1 MQHTHLFMPLA
12 LISAMAAVQQVYAA
26 DEFIVRDIKID
37 GLVRLT
43 PTNVYGMLPVN
54 AGDRVNDTTI
64 ANAIRALYAT
74 GLFDD
79 IKASQ
84 EADVLIFTVV
94 ERPLI
99 SKVEFK
105 GNKLIPK
112 EALEEGLKKMGIA
125 EGEVLKKSALQTIE
139 TELEQQYM
147 QQGRYDADV
156 KVITTAK
163 PNNRVDLTV
172 DFVEGKAAKVVDI
185 NIIGNTVFQESEIKQ
200 AFAVKESG
208 WSSIVTRN
216 DRYAREKMAA
226 SLEALRALY
235 LNKGYINF
243 NITNS
248 NLNLSEDKKNIFV
261 EVAVEEGEQFKFG
274 ETKFLGDA
282 LYKPEELKALKIYKD
297 GETYSQEKV
306 NAVKQLLLRK
316 YGNAGYYYAEV
327 NMVPEIN
334 KETKLV
340 DLNYYINPGQ
350 QVTVR
355 RINFM
360 GNTKTADEV
369 LRREMRQMEGA
380 LASNEKIDLS
390 KVRLERTGFF
400 KTVDIKPARIPNVSD
415 QVDLN
420 INVEEQHSGTSTLAV
435 GFSQSG
441 GVTFQ
446 AGLSQTN
453 FLGTGNSVAIDLS
466 RSETQDYY
474 NLSVTDP
481 YFTIDGVRRGYN
493 MYYRKTKLDDNYN
506 VNNYVT
512 DSLGGGITFGYPI
525 DENQS
530 ISAGL
535 NIDQTDVTT
544 GPYVSTYVRDYLLA
558 NGGKA
563 KGQGKYCSTDKL
575 MSQREIE
582 KARDGVNYVEPNPI
596 PAGYDDALCVN
607 TANANA
613 DVGFTPFDNQF
624 GGDFLTYNLN
634 LGWSF
639 NTLNRPV
646 FPTNGMS
653 HRVNAEIALPGSD
666 VEYQKLTYD
675 AQAFLPLPYD
685 FVLRGY
691 GKLGYGNDL
700 PFYKNFYAGG
710 FGSVRG
716 YDNSTLGPKYPAVT
730 NNESRNIDY
739 NPEEVGGNAL
749 IQFGAEL
756 ALPLP
761 FKGDWTRQVRP
772 VLFAEGAQVFD
783 TQCSIPS
790 GKLYLAG
797 TPTDPGVDA
806 KKYCEDNFGFDAEN
820 MRYSVGVGFTWI
832 TMIGPLSLSYAYPLN
847 DKPGDQTKNIQ
858 FEIGR
863 TF

>member
-1 MQHTHLFMPLA
+1 MGMRHTHLLMPLA
-12 LISAMAAVQQVYAA
+12 LVSAMAVVQQAYAA
-26 DEFIVRDIKID
+26 DEFLARDIRID

-43 PTNVYGMLPVN
+43 PASIYSMLPIN
-54 AGDRVNDTTI
+54 SGDRVSDPVI
-64 ANAIRALYAT
+64 AEAIRTLYAS

-79 IKASQ
+79 IKAYK
-84 EADVLIFTVV
+84 EKDILVFKVV
-94 ERPLI
+94 ERPVI
-99 SKVEFK
+99 SKLEFK

-112 EALEEGLKKMGIA
+112 EALEQGLKKMGIA
-125 EGEVLKKSALQTIE
+125 EGEVFKKSALQTIE
-139 TELEQQYM
+139 TELEQQYI

-156 KVITTAK
+156 TVETVAR
-163 PNNRVDLTV
+163 PNNRVELKLN
-172 DFVEGKAAKVVDI
+172 FNEGTAAKVFDI
-185 NIIGNTVFQESEIKQ
+185 NIIGNTVFSDSDIKQ
-200 AFAVKESG
+200 VFAVKESG
-208 WSSIVTRN
+208 WASVVTRN

-243 NITNS
+243 NIINS
-248 NLNLSEDKKNIFV
+248 QLNISEDKKHIFI
-261 EVAVEEGEQFKFG
+261 EVSVDEGSQFKFG

-282 LYKPEELKALKIYKD
+282 LYKPEELQMLKLYKD

-327 NMVPEIN
+327 NIVPEIN
-334 KETKLV
+334 NQTGIV
-340 DLNYYINPGQ
+340 NLNYYINPGQ

-355 RINFM
+355 RINFT
-360 GNTKTADEV
+360 GNSKTADEV

-400 KTVDIKPARIPNVSD
+400 KTVDVKPVRVPNSPD

-420 INVEEQHSGTSTLAV
+420 VNVEEQHSGTTTLAV
-435 GFSQSG
+435 GYSQNG

-453 FLGTGNSVAIDLS
+453 FMGTGNRVAIDLS

-481 YFTIDGVRRGYN
+481 YFTIDGVSRGYN
-493 MYYRKTKLDDNYN
+493 VYYRKTKLNKDYN

-512 DSLGGGITFGYPI
+512 DSVGGSLSFGYPI

-530 ISAGL
+530 LSASIG
-535 NIDQTDVTT
+535 IDQTKVRT
-544 GPYVSTYVRDYLLA
+544 GPSVSTYIRDYLLA

-563 KGQGKYCSTDKL
+563 TGSSTYCPKDQWAKDADGKYTGECNPGG
-575 MSQREIE
+575 EITYDN
-582 KARDGVNYVEPNPI
+582 AFDGE
-596 PAGYDDALCVN
+596 
-607 TANANA
+607 
-613 DVGFTPFDNQF
+613 
-624 GGDFLTYNLN
+624 FLTYTLN
-634 LGWSF
+634 LGWSY
-639 NTLNRPV
+639 NTLNRPI
-646 FPTNGMS
+646 FPTSGMS
-653 HRVNAEIALPGSD
+653 HRVGLEVGIPGSD
-666 VEYQKLTYD
+666 VDYQKLTYD
-675 AQAFLPLPYD
+675 AQAFMPLWGG

-710 FGSVRG
+710 YGSVRG
-716 YDNSTLGPKYPAVT
+716 YDNSSLGPKYPSVIFQ
-730 NNESRNIDY
+730 EMGKDDLSK
-739 NPEEVGGNAL
+739 EEVGGNAL
-749 IQFGAEL
+749 VQFGTEL

-761 FKGDWTRQVRP
+761 FKGDWARQVRP

-783 TQCSIPS
+783 TKCDVPS
-790 GKLYLAG
+790 GNILVNSSN
-797 TPTDPGVDA
+797 VDI
-806 KKYCEDNFGFDAEN
+806 KQYCKDNYNFNFDN

-832 TMIGPLSLSYAYPLN
+832 TMIGPLSLSYAFPLN
-847 DKPGDQTKNIQ
+847 DKKGDDTKSIQ

>member
-1 MQHTHLFMPLA
+1 
-12 LISAMAAVQQVYAA
+12 MAVAQQVYAA
-26 DEFIVRDIKID
+26 DEFIVQDIKFD

-43 PTNVYGMLPVN
+43 PDNVYGLVPIN
-54 AGDRVNDTTI
+54 SGDRVNDPI
-64 ANAIRALYAT
+64 ISNAIRSLYAS

-79 IKASQ
+79 IKAVQ
-84 EADVLIFTVV
+84 QGNTLVFQVV
-94 ERPLI
+94 ERPVI
-99 SKVEFK
+99 SKIELK

-112 EALEEGLKKMGIA
+112 EALEDGLKKMGLA

-147 QQGRYDADV
+147 QQGRYDADITV
-156 KVITTAK
+156 KTTPR
-163 PNNRVDLTV
+163 PNNRVELLI
-172 DFVEGKAAKVVDI
+172 DFVEGKAAKVFDI
-185 NIIGNTVFQESEIKQ
+185 NIIGNTVFKESDIKQ

-208 WSSIVTRN
+208 WSSVISRN

-226 SLEALRALY
+226 SLEALRAMY
-235 LNKGYINF
+235 LNRGYINF

-248 NLNLSEDKKNIFV
+248 SLNLSEDKKNVFI
-261 EVAVEEGEQFKFG
+261 EVSVDEGEQFKFG
-274 ETKFLGDA
+274 QTKYLGDA
-282 LYKPEELKALKIYKD
+282 LYKTEELQALQIFKE
-297 GETYSQEKV
+297 GEIYSQEKV

-327 NMVPEIN
+327 NVVPQIN
-334 KETKLV
+334 NDTKMV

-355 RINFM
+355 RINFT
-360 GNTKTADEV
+360 GNNKTADEV

-400 KTVDIKPARIPNVSD
+400 KTVDIKPARIPGSPD

-420 INVEEQHSGTSTLAV
+420 VAVEEQHSGTSTLAV

-453 FLGTGNSVAIDLS
+453 FLGTGNSVSIDLS

-474 NLSVTDP
+474 NLSVMDP

-493 MYYRKTKLDDNYN
+493 LYYRKTKLDDDYN

-512 DSLGGGITFGYPI
+512 DSFGGGINFGYPI

-530 ISAGL
+530 VSMGL
-535 NIDQTDVTT
+535 NIDQTEVTT
-544 GPYVSTYVRDYLLA
+544 GPYVSTYVRDYLLSK
-558 NGGKA
+558 GGKA
-563 KGQGKYCSTDKL
+563 TNRRTDVCTAYL
-575 MSQREIE
+575 YSQADLDVLDKKPR
-582 KARDGVNYVEPNPI
+582 PTNP
-596 PAGYDDALCVN
+596 PEGYDIKDKCLDADRQ
-607 TANANA
+607 TANLV
-613 DVGFTPFDNQF
+613 DFDDQF
-624 GGDFLTYNLN
+624 KGDFLTYNLN
-634 LGWSF
+634 LGWSY
-639 NTLNRPV
+639 NTLNRPM
-646 FPTNGMS
+646 FPTSGMS
-653 HRVNAEIALPGSD
+653 HRINGEVALPGSD

-675 AQAFLPLPYD
+675 AQAFFPLGKD
-685 FVLRGY
+685 FILRGY

-700 PFYKNFYAGG
+700 PFYKNFFAGG

-716 YDNSTLGPKYPAVT
+716 YENSTLGPRYPGVT
-730 NNESRNIDY
+730 FNETNQRDWD
-739 NPEEVGGNAL
+739 PEEVGGNAL
-749 IQFGAEL
+749 VQFGTEL
-756 ALPLP
+756 VLPIP
-761 FKGDWTRQVRP
+761 FKGDWARQVRP

-783 TQCSIPS
+783 TQCDVPRGEIYINSQV
-790 GKLYLAG
+790 GR
-797 TPTDPGVDA
+797 VDA
-806 KKYCEDNFGFDAEN
+806 KQYCKDNFGFDVDN
-820 MRYSVGVGFTWI
+820 MRYSVGAGFTWI

-847 DKPGDQTKNIQ
+847 KKDGDETKNIQ

>member
-1 MQHTHLFMPLA
+1 MGMRHTHLLMPLA
-12 LISAMAAVQQVYAA
+12 LVSAMAVVQQAYAA
-26 DEFIVRDIKID
+26 DEFLARDIRID

-43 PTNVYGMLPVN
+43 PASIYSMLPIN
-54 AGDRVNDTTI
+54 SGDRVSDPVI
-64 ANAIRALYAT
+64 AEAIRTLYAS

-79 IKASQ
+79 IKAYK
-84 EADVLIFTVV
+84 EKDVLVFKVV
-94 ERPLI
+94 ERPVI
-99 SKVEFK
+99 SKLEFK
-105 GNKLIPK
+105 GNKIIPK
-112 EALEEGLKKMGIA
+112 EALEQGLKKMGIA
-125 EGEVLKKSALQTIE
+125 EGEVFKKSALQTIE
-139 TELEQQYM
+139 TELEQQYT

-156 KVITTAK
+156 TVETVAR
-163 PNNRVDLTV
+163 PNNRVELKLN
-172 DFVEGKAAKVVDI
+172 FNEGTAAKVFDI
-185 NIIGNTVFQESEIKQ
+185 NIIGNTVFSDSDIKQ
-200 AFAVKESG
+200 VFAVKESG
-208 WSSIVTRN
+208 WASVVTRN

-243 NITNS
+243 NIINS
-248 NLNLSEDKKNIFV
+248 QLNISEDKKHIFI
-261 EVAVEEGEQFKFG
+261 EVSVDEGSQFKFG

-282 LYKPEELKALKIYKD
+282 LYKPEELQMLKLYKD

-327 NMVPEIN
+327 NIVPEIN
-334 KETKLV
+334 NQTGIV
-340 DLNYYINPGQ
+340 NLNYYINPGQ

-355 RINFM
+355 RINFT
-360 GNTKTADEV
+360 GNSKTADEV

-400 KTVDIKPARIPNVSD
+400 KTVDVKPVRVPNSPD

-420 INVEEQHSGTSTLAV
+420 VNVEEQHSGTTTLAV
-435 GFSQSG
+435 GYSQNG

-453 FLGTGNSVAIDLS
+453 FMGTGNRVAIDLS

-481 YFTIDGVRRGYN
+481 YFTIDGVSRGYN
-493 MYYRKTKLDDNYN
+493 VYYRKTKLNKDYN

-512 DSLGGGITFGYPI
+512 DSVGGSLSFGYPI

-530 ISAGL
+530 LSASIG
-535 NIDQTDVTT
+535 IDQTKVRT
-544 GPYVSTYVRDYLLA
+544 GPSVSTYIRDYLLA

-563 KGQGKYCSTDKL
+563 TGSSTYCPEDQWAKDADGKYTGECNPGG
-575 MSQREIE
+575 EITYDN
-582 KARDGVNYVEPNPI
+582 AFDGE
-596 PAGYDDALCVN
+596 
-607 TANANA
+607 
-613 DVGFTPFDNQF
+613 
-624 GGDFLTYNLN
+624 FLTYTLN
-634 LGWSF
+634 LGWSY
-639 NTLNRPV
+639 NTLNRPI
-646 FPTNGMS
+646 FPTSGMS
-653 HRVNAEIALPGSD
+653 HRVGLEVGIPGSD
-666 VEYQKLTYD
+666 VDYQKLTYD
-675 AQAFLPLPYD
+675 AQAFMPLWGG

-710 FGSVRG
+710 YGSVRG
-716 YDNSTLGPKYPAVT
+716 YDNSSLGPKYPSVIFQ
-730 NNESRNIDY
+730 EMGKDDLSK
-739 NPEEVGGNAL
+739 EEVGGNAL
-749 IQFGAEL
+749 VQFGTEL

-761 FKGDWTRQVRP
+761 FKGDWARQVRP

-783 TQCSIPS
+783 TKCDVPS
-790 GKLYLAG
+790 GNILVNSSN
-797 TPTDPGVDA
+797 VDI
-806 KKYCEDNFGFDAEN
+806 KQYCKDNYNFNFDN

-832 TMIGPLSLSYAYPLN
+832 TMIGPLSLSYAFPLN
-847 DKPGDQTKNIQ
+847 DKKGDDTKSIQ

>member
-1 MQHTHLFMPLA
+1 
-12 LISAMAAVQQVYAA
+12 MATVQQVYAA
-26 DEFIVRDIKID
+26 EDYIVRDIKVD

-43 PTNVYGMLPVN
+43 PANIYGMIPLN
-54 AGDRVNDTTI
+54 SGDRVSDAAL
-64 ANAIRALYAT
+64 ANAIRSLYAT

-79 IKASQ
+79 IKTEKQ
-84 EADVLIFTVV
+84 GDTLVFKVV

-112 EALEEGLKKMGIA
+112 EALEEGLKKMGIT
-125 EGEVLKKSALQTIE
+125 EGEVLKKSALQTVE
-139 TELEQQYM
+139 SELEQQYM

-156 KVITTAK
+156 KVVTTAK
-163 PNNRVDLTV
+163 PNNRVDLTIE
-172 DFVEGKAAKVVDI
+172 FVEGKAAKVVDI
-185 NIIGNTVFQESEIKQ
+185 NIIGNTVFKESEIEQ

-208 WSSIVTRN
+208 WTSIISRN

-226 SLEALRALY
+226 SLESLRALY

-243 NITNS
+243 NINHS
-248 NLNLSEDKKNIFV
+248 SLNLSEDKKNIFV
-261 EVAVEEGEQFKFG
+261 EVSVDEGEQFKFG

-282 LYKPEELKALKIYKD
+282 LYTPAELKALQIYKD
-297 GETYSQEKV
+297 GDIYSQEKV

-327 NMVPEIN
+327 NVVPQID
-334 KETKLV
+334 KETHLV
-340 DLNYYINPGQ
+340 DLNYYVNPGQ

-355 RINFM
+355 RINFT

-400 KTVDIKPARIPNVSD
+400 KTVDIKPARVPNTAD

-441 GVTFQ
+441 GITFQ

-453 FLGTGNSVAIDLS
+453 FMGTGNSVAIDLS

-493 MYYRKTKLDDNYN
+493 MYYRKTKLDEDYN

-512 DSLGGGITFGYPI
+512 DSFGGGINFGYPI

-535 NIDQTDVTT
+535 NIDQTEVTT

-558 NGGKA
+558 HGGKA
-563 KGQGKYCSTDKL
+563 TGKAEDVCIGT
-575 MSQREIE
+575 IE
-582 KARDGVNYVEPNPI
+582 NLYED
-596 PAGYDDALCVN
+596 
-607 TANANA
+607 TANPTKITGTKCNGQTV
-613 DVGFTPFDNQF
+613 DYDNEF
-624 GGDFLTYNLN
+624 NGDFLTYNLN
-634 LGWSF
+634 LGWSY

-646 FPTNGMS
+646 FPTSGMS
-653 HRVNAEIALPGSD
+653 HRINGEIALPGSD

-675 AQAFLPLPYD
+675 AQAYFPLAKD

-716 YDNSTLGPKYPAVT
+716 YDNSTLGPKYPGVT
-730 NNESRNIDY
+730 YSESRSKDNDY
-739 NPEEVGGNAL
+739 EEVGGNAL
-749 IQFGAEL
+749 IQFGTEL

-772 VLFAEGAQVFD
+772 VIFAEGAQVFD
-783 TQCSIPS
+783 TQCDVPS
-790 GKLYLAG
+790 GQLYMTG
-797 TPTDPGVDA
+797 SKTDAGVDA
-806 KKYCEDNFGFDAEN
+806 KQYCKDNFGFELDN

-847 DKPGDQTKNIQ
+847 DKEGDETKNIQ

>member
-12 LISAMAAVQQVYAA
+12 LISAMATVQQVYAA
-26 DEFIVRDIKID
+26 EDYIVRDIKVD

-43 PTNVYGMLPVN
+43 PANVYGMIPLN
-54 AGDRVNDTTI
+54 SGDRVSDAAL
-64 ANAIRALYAT
+64 ANAIRSLYAT

-79 IKASQ
+79 IKTEKQ
-84 EADVLIFTVV
+84 GDTLVFKVV

-112 EALEEGLKKMGIA
+112 EALEEGLKKMGIT
-125 EGEVLKKSALQTIE
+125 EGEVLKKSALQTVE
-139 TELEQQYM
+139 SELEQQYM

-156 KVITTAK
+156 KVVTTAK
-163 PNNRVDLTV
+163 PNNRVDLTIE
-172 DFVEGKAAKVVDI
+172 FVEGKAAKVVDI
-185 NIIGNTVFQESEIKQ
+185 NIIGNTVFKESEIEQ

-208 WSSIVTRN
+208 WTSIISRN

-226 SLEALRALY
+226 SLESLRALY

-243 NITNS
+243 NINHS
-248 NLNLSEDKKNIFV
+248 SLNLSEDKKNIFV
-261 EVAVEEGEQFKFG
+261 EVSVDEGEQFKFG

-282 LYKPEELKALKIYKD
+282 LYTPAELKALQIYKD
-297 GETYSQEKV
+297 GDIYSQEKV

-327 NMVPEIN
+327 NVVPQID
-334 KETKLV
+334 KETHLV
-340 DLNYYINPGQ
+340 DLNYYVNPGQ

-355 RINFM
+355 RINFT

-400 KTVDIKPARIPNVSD
+400 KTVDIKPARVPNTAD

-441 GVTFQ
+441 GITFQ

-453 FLGTGNSVAIDLS
+453 FMGTGNSVAIDLS

-493 MYYRKTKLDDNYN
+493 MYYRKTKLDEDYN

-512 DSLGGGITFGYPI
+512 DSFGGGINFGYPI

-535 NIDQTDVTT
+535 NIDQTEVTT

-558 NGGKA
+558 HGGKA
-563 KGQGKYCSTDKL
+563 TGKAEDVCIGTIENLYEDPADPTKITGTKCNGQTVD
-575 MSQREIE
+575 
-582 KARDGVNYVEPNPI
+582 
-596 PAGYDDALCVN
+596 YDN
-607 TANANA
+607 EFN
-613 DVGFTPFDNQF
+613 
-624 GGDFLTYNLN
+624 GDFLTYNLN
-634 LGWSF
+634 LGWSY

-646 FPTNGMS
+646 FPTSGMS
-653 HRVNAEIALPGSD
+653 HRVNGEIALPGSD

-675 AQAFLPLPYD
+675 AQAYFPLGKD

-716 YDNSTLGPKYPAVT
+716 YDNSTLGPKYPGVT
-730 NNESRNIDY
+730 YSESDDVDY
-739 NPEEVGGNAL
+739 DPEEVGGNAL
-749 IQFGAEL
+749 IQFGTEL

-783 TQCSIPS
+783 TQCNVSSSTIYVN
-790 GKLYLAG
+790 GA
-797 TPTDPGVDA
+797 DVDS
-806 KKYCEDNFGFDAEN
+806 KQYCKDNFGFDVDN

-847 DKPGDQTKNIQ
+847 DKEGDETKNIQ

>member
-1 MQHTHLFMPLA
+1 MGMRHTHLLMPLA
-12 LISAMAAVQQVYAA
+12 LVSAMAAVQQVYAA
-26 DEFIVRDIKID
+26 DEFLARDIRID

-43 PTNVYGMLPVN
+43 PASIYSMLPIN
-54 AGDRVNDTTI
+54 SGDRVSDPMI
-64 ANAIRALYAT
+64 AEAIRTLYAS

-79 IKASQ
+79 IKAFK
-84 EADVLIFTVV
+84 ENDVLVFKVV
-94 ERPLI
+94 ERPII
-99 SKVEFK
+99 SKLEFK

-112 EALEEGLKKMGIA
+112 EALEQGLKKMGIA
-125 EGEVLKKSALQTIE
+125 EGEVFKKSALQIIE
-139 TELEQQYM
+139 TELEQQYT

-156 KVITTAK
+156 TVETIAR
-163 PNNRVDLTV
+163 PNNRVELKLN
-172 DFVEGKAAKVVDI
+172 FNEGTPAKVFDI
-185 NIIGNTVFQESEIKQ
+185 NIIGNTVFNDADIKQ

-208 WSSIVTRN
+208 WASIVTRN

-243 NITNS
+243 NIINS
-248 NLNLSEDKKNIFV
+248 QLNISEDKKHIFI
-261 EVAVEEGEQFKFG
+261 EVSVDEGSQFKFG

-282 LYKPEELKALKIYKD
+282 LYKPEELQALKLYKD

-327 NMVPEIN
+327 NVVPQIN
-334 KETKLV
+334 NQTGIV

-355 RINFM
+355 RINFT
-360 GNTKTADEV
+360 GNNKTADEV

-400 KTVDIKPARIPNVSD
+400 KTVDVKPVRVPNSPD

-420 INVEEQHSGTSTLAV
+420 VDVEEQHSGTTTLAV
-435 GFSQSG
+435 GYSQNG
-441 GVTFQ
+441 GITFQ

-453 FLGTGNSVAIDLS
+453 FMGTGNRVAIDLS

-481 YFTIDGVRRGYN
+481 YFTIDGVSRGYN
-493 MYYRKTKLDDNYN
+493 VYYRKTKLNKDYN

-512 DSLGGGITFGYPI
+512 DSLGGSLSFGYPI

-530 ISAGL
+530 LSASVG
-535 NIDQTDVTT
+535 IDKTKVRT
-544 GPYVSTYVRDYLLA
+544 GPNVSTYIRDYLLA

-563 KGQGKYCSTDKL
+563 TGKSTWCPSGEYEEDPDGNVITDPTTGLPKCKDGYEDYN
-575 MSQREIE
+575 SQFE
-582 KARDGVNYVEPNPI
+582 
-596 PAGYDDALCVN
+596 
-607 TANANA
+607 
-613 DVGFTPFDNQF
+613 
-624 GGDFLTYNLN
+624 GDFLTYTLN
-634 LGWSF
+634 LGWSY
-639 NTLNRPV
+639 NTLNRPI
-646 FPTNGMS
+646 FPTSGMS
-653 HRVNAEIALPGSD
+653 HRVGLEVGLPGSD
-666 VEYQKLTYD
+666 VDYQKLTYD
-675 AQAFLPLPYD
+675 AQAFKSLPKG

-691 GKLGYGNDL
+691 GKLGFGNDL

-710 FGSVRG
+710 YGSVRG
-716 YDNSTLGPKYPAVT
+716 YDNSSLGPKYPSVIFQET
-730 NNESRNIDY
+730 GKNDPD
-739 NPEEVGGNAL
+739 PEEVGGNAL
-749 IQFGAEL
+749 VQFGTEL

-783 TQCSIPS
+783 TQCDVPQGDILVN
-790 GKLYLAG
+790 GNN
-797 TPTDPGVDA
+797 VDI
-806 KKYCEDNFGFDAEN
+806 KQYCKDNYKFDFGN

-847 DKPGDQTKNIQ
+847 DKKGDDTKSIQ

>member
-1 MQHTHLFMPLA
+1 MGMRHTHLLMPLA
-12 LISAMAAVQQVYAA
+12 LVSAMAVVQQAYAA
-26 DEFIVRDIKID
+26 DEFLARDIRID

-43 PTNVYGMLPVN
+43 PASIYSMLPIN
-54 AGDRVNDTTI
+54 SGDRVSDPVI
-64 ANAIRALYAT
+64 AEAIRTLYAS

-79 IKASQ
+79 IKAYK
-84 EADVLIFTVV
+84 EKDVLVFKVV
-94 ERPLI
+94 ERPVI
-99 SKVEFK
+99 SKLEFK

-112 EALEEGLKKMGIA
+112 EALEQGLKKMGIA
-125 EGEVLKKSALQTIE
+125 EGEVFKKSALQTIE
-139 TELEQQYM
+139 TELEQQYT

-156 KVITTAK
+156 TVETVAR
-163 PNNRVDLTV
+163 PNNRVELKLN
-172 DFVEGKAAKVVDI
+172 FNEGTAAKVFDI
-185 NIIGNTVFQESEIKQ
+185 NIIGNTVFSDSDIKQ
-200 AFAVKESG
+200 VFAVKESG
-208 WSSIVTRN
+208 WASVVTRN

-243 NITNS
+243 NIINS
-248 NLNLSEDKKNIFV
+248 QLNISEDKKHIFI
-261 EVAVEEGEQFKFG
+261 EVSVDEGSQFKFG

-282 LYKPEELKALKIYKD
+282 LYKPEELQMLKLYKD

-327 NMVPEIN
+327 NIVPEIN
-334 KETKLV
+334 NQTGIV
-340 DLNYYINPGQ
+340 NLNYYINPGQ

-355 RINFM
+355 RINFT
-360 GNTKTADEV
+360 GNSKTADEV

-400 KTVDIKPARIPNVSD
+400 KTVDVKPVRVPNSPD

-420 INVEEQHSGTSTLAV
+420 VNVEEQHSGTTTLAV
-435 GFSQSG
+435 GYSQNG

-453 FLGTGNSVAIDLS
+453 FMGTGNRVAIDLS

-481 YFTIDGVRRGYN
+481 YFTIDGVSRGYN
-493 MYYRKTKLDDNYN
+493 VYYRKTKLNKDYN

-512 DSLGGGITFGYPI
+512 DSVGGSLSFGYPI

-530 ISAGL
+530 LSASIG
-535 NIDQTDVTT
+535 IDQTKVRT
-544 GPYVSTYVRDYLLA
+544 GPSVSTYIRDYLLA

-563 KGQGKYCSTDKL
+563 TGSSTYCPEDQWAKDADGKYTGECNPGG
-575 MSQREIE
+575 EIT
-582 KARDGVNYVEPNPI
+582 
-596 PAGYDDALCVN
+596 YD
-607 TANANA
+607 NAFE
-613 DVGFTPFDNQF
+613 GE
-624 GGDFLTYNLN
+624 FLTYTLN
-634 LGWSF
+634 LGWSY
-639 NTLNRPV
+639 NTLNRPI
-646 FPTNGMS
+646 FPTSGMS
-653 HRVNAEIALPGSD
+653 HRVGLEVGIPGSD
-666 VEYQKLTYD
+666 VDYQKLTYD
-675 AQAFLPLPYD
+675 AQAFMPLWGG

-691 GKLGYGNDL
+691 GKIGYGNDL
-700 PFYKNFYAGG
+700 PYYKKFYEGG
-710 FGSVRG
+710 YGSVRG
-716 YDNSTLGPKYPAVT
+716 YDNSSLGPKYPSVSFQET
-730 NNESRNIDY
+730 GQSDPD
-739 NPEEVGGNAL
+739 PEEVGGNAL
-749 IQFGAEL
+749 VQFGTEL

-761 FKGDWTRQVRP
+761 FKGDWARQVRP

-783 TQCSIPS
+783 TKCDVPS
-790 GKLYLAG
+790 GNILVNSSN
-797 TPTDPGVDA
+797 VDI
-806 KKYCEDNFGFDAEN
+806 KQYCKDNYNFNFDN

-832 TMIGPLSLSYAYPLN
+832 TIIGPLSLSYAFPLN
-847 DKPGDQTKNIQ
+847 DKKGDDTKSIQ

>member
-12 LISAMAAVQQVYAA
+12 LVSAMAAVQQVYAA
-26 DEFIVRDIKID
+26 DEFIVRDIQID

-43 PTNVYGMLPVN
+43 PANVYGMIPVN
-54 AGDRVNDTTI
+54 SGDRVNDATI
-64 ANAIRALYAT
+64 ANAIRSLYAT

-79 IKASQ
+79 IKAAQ
-84 EADVLIFTVV
+84 QGDTLVFQMV
-94 ERPLI
+94 ERPII

-112 EALEEGLKKMGIA
+112 EALEEGLKKMGVA
-125 EGEVLKKSALQTIE
+125 EGEVLKKSALQTLE
-139 TELEQQYM
+139 SELEQQYM

-156 KVITTAK
+156 KVITTAR
-163 PNNRVDLTV
+163 PNNRVDLTIE
-172 DFVEGKAAKVVDI
+172 FIEGKAAKVFDI
-185 NIIGNTVFQESEIKQ
+185 NIIGNTVFKDSEIKE

-208 WSSIVTRN
+208 WASVISRN

-235 LNKGYINF
+235 LNRGYINF
-243 NITNS
+243 NINNS
-248 NLNLSEDKKNIFV
+248 SLNLSEDKQHIFI
-261 EVAVEEGEQFKFG
+261 EVSIDEGEQFKFG
-274 ETKFLGDA
+274 QTKFLGDA
-282 LYKPEELKALKIYKD
+282 LYAPEELKALQIYKD

-327 NMVPEIN
+327 NVVPQIN
-334 KETKLV
+334 EETKQV

-355 RINFM
+355 RINFS

-400 KTVDIKPARIPNVSD
+400 KTVDIKPVRVPNVPD

-420 INVEEQHSGTSTLAV
+420 VAVEEQHSGTSTLAV

-453 FLGTGNSVAIDLS
+453 FLGTGNAVSIDLS

-493 MYYRKTKLDDNYN
+493 MYYRKTKLDDDYN

-512 DSLGGGITFGYPI
+512 DSFGGGINFGYPI

-535 NIDQTDVTT
+535 NIDNTEVTT
-544 GPYVSTYVRDYLLA
+544 GPFVSTYVRDYLLA
-558 NGGKA
+558 NGGR
-563 KGQGKYCSTDKL
+563 GTNL
-575 MSQREIE
+575 REDACIGNTTALYE
-582 KARDGVNYVEPNPI
+582 DPNEPGRITGYRCDGEQVDFE
-596 PAGYDDALCVN
+596 DE
-607 TANANA
+607 
-613 DVGFTPFDNQF
+613 FK
-624 GGDFLTYNLN
+624 GDFLTYNLS
-634 LGWSF
+634 LGWSY
-639 NTLNRPV
+639 NTLNRPI
-646 FPTNGMS
+646 FPTTGMS

-666 VEYQKLTYD
+666 VEYQKVTYD
-675 AQAFLPLPYD
+675 AQAYYPLGKD

-691 GKLGYGNDL
+691 GKVGFGNDL
-700 PFYKNFYAGG
+700 PFYKNYYAGG
-710 FGSVRG
+710 YGSVRG
-716 YDNSTLGPKYPAVT
+716 YDNSTLGPKYPGVT
-730 NNESRNIDY
+730 SNETKTRDY
-739 NPEEVGGNAL
+739 SPEEVGGNAL
-749 IQFGAEL
+749 VQFGTEL
-756 ALPLP
+756 ALPVP
-761 FKGDWTRQVRP
+761 FKGDWARQVRP
-772 VLFAEGAQVFD
+772 VIFAEGAQVFD
-783 TQCSIPS
+783 TQCDVPQ
-790 GKLYLAG
+790 GMLYWEGGAN
-797 TPTDPGVDA
+797 DDGVDA
-806 KKYCEDNFGFDAEN
+806 RQYCKDNYGFDFGN

-847 DKPGDQTKNIQ
+847 EKPGDETKNIQ

>member
-12 LISAMAAVQQVYAA
+12 LVSAMAVAQQVYAA
-26 DEFIVRDIKID
+26 DEFVVQDIKFD

-43 PTNVYGMLPVN
+43 PENVYGLVPIN
-54 AGDRVNDTTI
+54 SGDRVNDPII
-64 ANAIRALYAT
+64 ANAIRSLYAS

-79 IKASQ
+79 IKATQ
-84 EADVLIFTVV
+84 AGNTLIFQVV
-94 ERPLI
+94 ERPVI
-99 SKVEFK
+99 SKIELK

-112 EALEEGLKKMGIA
+112 EALEEGLKKMGLT
-125 EGEVLKKSALQTIE
+125 EGEVLKKSALQTVE

-147 QQGRYDADV
+147 QQGRYDADITV
-156 KVITTAK
+156 KTTPK
-163 PNNRVDLTV
+163 PNNRVDLLIE
-172 DFVEGKAAKVVDI
+172 FVEGKAAKVFDI
-185 NIIGNTVFQESEIKQ
+185 NIIGNTVFKEDEIKQ
-200 AFAVKESG
+200 AFAIKESS
-208 WSSIVTRN
+208 WNSIISRN

-226 SLEALRALY
+226 SLEALRAMY
-235 LNKGYINF
+235 LNRGYINF
-243 NITNS
+243 NINNS
-248 NLNLSEDKKNIFV
+248 SLNLSEDKKHVFI
-261 EVAVEEGEQFKFG
+261 EVSVDEGEQFKFG

-282 LYKPEELKALKIYKD
+282 LYSTDELKVLQLYKN
-297 GETYSQEKV
+297 GEIYSQEKV

-316 YGNAGYYYAEV
+316 YGNAGYYFAEV
-327 NMVPEIN
+327 NVVPEIN
-334 KETKLV
+334 KDTKLV

-355 RINFM
+355 RINFT
-360 GNTKTADEV
+360 GNSKTADEV
-369 LRREMRQMEGA
+369 LRREMRQMESA

-400 KTVDIKPARIPNVSD
+400 KTVDIKPARIPGSPD
-415 QVDLN
+415 QIDLN
-420 INVEEQHSGTSTLAV
+420 VAVEEQHSGTSTLAV

-493 MYYRKTKLDDNYN
+493 LYYRKTKLDDDYN

-512 DSLGGGITFGYPI
+512 DSFGGGINFGYPI

-530 ISAGL
+530 LSIGL

-558 NGGKA
+558 NGGQDS
-563 KGQGKYCSTDKL
+563 GIGRYCPQGLSTT
-575 MSQREIE
+575 
-582 KARDGVNYVEPNPI
+582 DGKCGPN
-596 PAGYDDALCVN
+596 DDQWQ
-607 TANANA
+607 TYANE
-613 DVGFTPFDNQF
+613 FK
-624 GGDFLTYNLN
+624 GDFLTYNLN
-634 LGWSF
+634 LGWSY
-639 NTLNRPV
+639 NTLNRPM
-646 FPTNGMS
+646 FPTSGVS
-653 HRVNAEIALPGSD
+653 HRVNGEVALPGSD
-666 VEYQKLTYD
+666 VEYQKITYD
-675 AQAFLPLPYD
+675 AQAFFPLGRD

-716 YDNSTLGPKYPAVT
+716 YENSTLGPRYPGVAYS
-730 NNESRNIDY
+730 ESKQRDY
-739 NPEEVGGNAL
+739 DPEEVGGNAL
-749 IQFGAEL
+749 VQFGAEL
-756 ALPLP
+756 VLPVP
-761 FKGDWTRQVRP
+761 FKGDWARQVRP
-772 VLFAEGAQVFD
+772 VIFAEGAQVFD
-783 TQCSIPS
+783 TQCTVPRGS
-790 GKLYLAG
+790 LYLNENN
-797 TPTDPGVDA
+797 PDVDA
-806 KKYCEDNFGFDAEN
+806 KKYCKDNFDFDTEN
-820 MRYSVGVGFTWI
+820 MRYSVGAGFTWI
-832 TMIGPLSLSYAYPLN
+832 TMIGPLSLSYAFPLN
-847 DKPGDQTKNIQ
+847 EKKGDDTKNIQ

>member
-12 LISAMAAVQQVYAA
+12 LVSAMAAVQQVYAA
-26 DEFIVRDIKID
+26 DEFIVRDIQID

-43 PTNVYGMLPVN
+43 PANVYGMIPVN
-54 AGDRVNDTTI
+54 SGDRVNDATI
-64 ANAIRALYAT
+64 ANAIRSLYAT
-74 GLFDD
+74 DLFDD
-79 IKASQ
+79 IKAAQ
-84 EADVLIFTVV
+84 QGDTLVFQVV
-94 ERPLI
+94 ERPII

-112 EALEEGLKKMGIA
+112 EALEEGLKKMGVA
-125 EGEVLKKSALQTIE
+125 EGEVLKKSALQTLE
-139 TELEQQYM
+139 SELEQQYM

-156 KVITTAK
+156 KVITTAR
-163 PNNRVDLTV
+163 PNNRVDLTIE
-172 DFVEGKAAKVVDI
+172 FIEGKAAKVFDI
-185 NIIGNTVFQESEIKQ
+185 NIIGNTVFKDSEIKQ

-208 WSSIVTRN
+208 WASVISRN

-235 LNKGYINF
+235 LNRGYINF
-243 NITNS
+243 NINNS
-248 NLNLSEDKKNIFV
+248 SLNLSEDKQHIFI
-261 EVAVEEGEQFKFG
+261 EVSIDEGEQFKFG
-274 ETKFLGDA
+274 QTKFLGDA
-282 LYKPEELKALKIYKD
+282 LYAPEELKALQIYKD

-327 NMVPEIN
+327 NVVPQIN
-334 KETKLV
+334 EETKQV

-355 RINFM
+355 RINFS

-400 KTVDIKPARIPNVSD
+400 KTVDIKPVRVPNVPD

-420 INVEEQHSGTSTLAV
+420 VAVEEQHSGTSTLAV

-453 FLGTGNSVAIDLS
+453 FLGTGNAVSFDLS

-493 MYYRKTKLDDNYN
+493 MYYRKTKLDDDYN

-512 DSLGGGITFGYPI
+512 DSFGGGINFGYPI

-535 NIDQTDVTT
+535 NIDNTEVTT
-544 GPYVSTYVRDYLLA
+544 GPFVSTYVRDYLLA
-558 NGGKA
+558 NGGR
-563 KGQGKYCSTDKL
+563 GTNL
-575 MSQREIE
+575 REDACIGNTTALYE
-582 KARDGVNYVEPNPI
+582 DPNEPGRITGYRCDGEQVDFE
-596 PAGYDDALCVN
+596 DE
-607 TANANA
+607 
-613 DVGFTPFDNQF
+613 FK
-624 GGDFLTYNLN
+624 GDFLTYNLS
-634 LGWSF
+634 LGWSY
-639 NTLNRPV
+639 NTLNRPI
-646 FPTNGMS
+646 FPTTGMS

-666 VEYQKLTYD
+666 VEYQKVTYD
-675 AQAFLPLPYD
+675 AQAYYPLGKD

-691 GKLGYGNDL
+691 GKVGFGNDL
-700 PFYKNFYAGG
+700 PFYKNYYAGG
-710 FGSVRG
+710 YGSVRG
-716 YDNSTLGPKYPAVT
+716 YDNSTLGPKYPGVT
-730 NNESRNIDY
+730 SNETKTRDY
-739 NPEEVGGNAL
+739 SPEEVGGNAL
-749 IQFGAEL
+749 VQFGTEL
-756 ALPLP
+756 ALPVP
-761 FKGDWTRQVRP
+761 FKGDWARQVRP
-772 VLFAEGAQVFD
+772 VIFAEGAQVFD
-783 TQCSIPS
+783 TQCDVPQ
-790 GKLYLAG
+790 GMLYWEGGAN
-797 TPTDPGVDA
+797 DDGVDA
-806 KKYCEDNFGFDAEN
+806 RQYCKDNYGFDFGN

-847 DKPGDQTKNIQ
+847 EKPGDETKNIQ

>member
-1 MQHTHLFMPLA
+1 MGMRHTHLLMPLA
-12 LISAMAAVQQVYAA
+12 LVSAMAAVQQVYAA
-26 DEFIVRDIKID
+26 DEFLAQDIRID

-43 PTNVYGMLPVN
+43 PASIYSMLPVN
-54 AGDRVNDTTI
+54 SGDRVSDPMI
-64 ANAIRALYAT
+64 AESIRTLYAS

-79 IKASQ
+79 IKAFK
-84 EADVLIFTVV
+84 ENNVLVFKVI
-94 ERPLI
+94 ERPVI
-99 SKVEFK
+99 SKLEFK

-112 EALEEGLKKMGIA
+112 EALEQGLKKMGIA
-125 EGEVLKKSALQTIE
+125 EGEVFKKSALQIIE
-139 TELEQQYM
+139 TELEQQYT

-156 KVITTAK
+156 TVETVAR
-163 PNNRVDLTV
+163 PNNRVELKLN
-172 DFVEGKAAKVVDI
+172 FNEGTPAKVFDI
-185 NIIGNTVFQESEIKQ
+185 NIIGNTVFSDSDIKQ

-208 WSSIVTRN
+208 WASVVTRN

-243 NITNS
+243 NIINS
-248 NLNLSEDKKNIFV
+248 QLNISEDKKNIFI
-261 EVAVEEGEQFKFG
+261 EVSVDEGSQFKFG

-282 LYKPEELKALKIYKD
+282 LYKPEELQALKLYKD
-297 GETYSQEKV
+297 GEIYSQEKV

-327 NMVPEIN
+327 NVVPEIN
-334 KETKLV
+334 NQTGIV
-340 DLNYYINPGQ
+340 NLNYYINPGQ

-355 RINFM
+355 RINFT
-360 GNTKTADEV
+360 GNSKTADEV
-369 LRREMRQMEGA
+369 LRREMRQMEGG

-400 KTVDIKPARIPNVSD
+400 KTVDVKPVRVPNSPD

-420 INVEEQHSGTSTLAV
+420 VNVEEQHSGTTTLAV
-435 GFSQSG
+435 GYSQNG
-441 GVTFQ
+441 GITFQ

-453 FLGTGNSVAIDLS
+453 FMGTGNRVSVDLS

-481 YFTIDGVRRGYN
+481 YFTIDGVSRGYN
-493 MYYRKTKLDDNYN
+493 VYYRKTKLNEDYN

-512 DSLGGGITFGYPI
+512 DSYGGSLSFGYPI

-530 ISAGL
+530 LSASLGV
-535 NIDQTDVTT
+535 DKTKVRT
-544 GPYVSTYVRDYLLA
+544 GPSVSTYIRDYLLA

-563 KGQGKYCSTDKL
+563 TGKSTWCPSGKFEED
-575 MSQREIE
+575 Q
-582 KARDGVNYVEPNPI
+582 DGKVKTDPVTGLPI
-596 PAGYDDALCVN
+596 CEGGYEDYESAFE
-607 TANANA
+607 
-613 DVGFTPFDNQF
+613 GE
-624 GGDFLTYNLN
+624 FLTYMLN
-634 LGWSF
+634 LGWSY
-639 NTLNRPV
+639 NTLNRPI
-646 FPTNGMS
+646 FPTSGMS
-653 HRVNAEIALPGSD
+653 HRVGLEVGLPGSD
-666 VEYQKLTYD
+666 VEYQKVTYD
-675 AQAFLPLPYD
+675 AQAFMPLGNN

-710 FGSVRG
+710 YGSVRG
-716 YDNSTLGPKYPAVT
+716 YENSTLGPKYPSVIFQET
-730 NNESRNIDY
+730 GKNDP

-749 IQFGAEL
+749 VQFGTEL
-756 ALPLP
+756 AIPLP

-772 VLFAEGAQVFD
+772 VVFAEGAQVFD
-783 TQCSIPS
+783 TQCDVPKGDLLVNGNS
-790 GKLYLAG
+790 
-797 TPTDPGVDA
+797 VDI
-806 KKYCEDNFGFDAEN
+806 KQYCKDNYKFDFGN

-847 DKPGDQTKNIQ
+847 DKKGDDTKSIQ

>member
-1 MQHTHLFMPLA
+1 MGMRHTHLLMPLA
-12 LISAMAAVQQVYAA
+12 LVSAMAVVQQAYAA
-26 DEFIVRDIKID
+26 DEFLARDIRID

-43 PTNVYGMLPVN
+43 PASIYSMLPIN
-54 AGDRVNDTTI
+54 SGDRVSDPVI
-64 ANAIRALYAT
+64 AEAIRTLYAS

-79 IKASQ
+79 IKAYK
-84 EADVLIFTVV
+84 EKDVLVFKVV
-94 ERPLI
+94 ERPVI
-99 SKVEFK
+99 SKLEFK

-112 EALEEGLKKMGIA
+112 EALEQGLKKMGIA
-125 EGEVLKKSALQTIE
+125 EGEVFKKSALQTIE
-139 TELEQQYM
+139 TELEQQYT

-156 KVITTAK
+156 TVETVAR
-163 PNNRVDLTV
+163 PNNRVELKLN
-172 DFVEGKAAKVVDI
+172 FNEGTAAKVFDI
-185 NIIGNTVFQESEIKQ
+185 NIIGNTVFSDSDIKQ
-200 AFAVKESG
+200 VFAVKESG
-208 WSSIVTRN
+208 WASVVTRN

-243 NITNS
+243 NIINS
-248 NLNLSEDKKNIFV
+248 QLNISEDKKHIFI
-261 EVAVEEGEQFKFG
+261 EVSVDEGSQFKFG

-282 LYKPEELKALKIYKD
+282 LYKPEELQMLKLYKD

-327 NMVPEIN
+327 NIVPEIN
-334 KETKLV
+334 NQTGIV
-340 DLNYYINPGQ
+340 NLNYYINPGQ

-355 RINFM
+355 RINFT
-360 GNTKTADEV
+360 GNSKTADEV

-400 KTVDIKPARIPNVSD
+400 KTVDVKPVRVPNSTD

-420 INVEEQHSGTSTLAV
+420 VNVEEQHSGTTTLAV
-435 GFSQSG
+435 GYSQNG

-453 FLGTGNSVAIDLS
+453 FMGTGNRVAIDLS

-481 YFTIDGVRRGYN
+481 YFTIDGVSRGYN
-493 MYYRKTKLDDNYN
+493 VYYRKTKLNKDYN

-512 DSLGGGITFGYPI
+512 DSVGGSLSFGYPI

-530 ISAGL
+530 LSASIG
-535 NIDQTDVTT
+535 IDQTKVTT
-544 GPYVSTYVRDYLLA
+544 GPNVSTYIRDYLLA

-563 KGQGKYCSTDKL
+563 TGSATYCPEDQWAKDADGKYTGECNPGG
-575 MSQREIE
+575 EITYDN
-582 KARDGVNYVEPNPI
+582 AFDGE
-596 PAGYDDALCVN
+596 
-607 TANANA
+607 
-613 DVGFTPFDNQF
+613 
-624 GGDFLTYNLN
+624 FLTYTLN
-634 LGWSF
+634 LGWSY
-639 NTLNRPV
+639 NTLNRPI
-646 FPTNGMS
+646 FPTSGMS
-653 HRVNAEIALPGSD
+653 HRVGLEVGIPGSD
-666 VEYQKLTYD
+666 VDYQKLTYD
-675 AQAFLPLPYD
+675 AQAFMPLWGG

-710 FGSVRG
+710 YGSVRG
-716 YDNSTLGPKYPAVT
+716 YDNSSLGPKYPSVIFQET
-730 NNESRNIDY
+730 GQSDPD
-739 NPEEVGGNAL
+739 PEEVGGNAL
-749 IQFGAEL
+749 VQFGTEL

-761 FKGDWTRQVRP
+761 FKGDWARQVRP

-783 TQCSIPS
+783 TKCDVPS
-790 GKLYLAG
+790 GNILVNSSN
-797 TPTDPGVDA
+797 VDI
-806 KKYCEDNFGFDAEN
+806 KQYCKDNYNFNFDN

-832 TMIGPLSLSYAYPLN
+832 TMIGPLSLSYAFPLN
-847 DKPGDQTKNIQ
+847 DKKGDDTKSIQ

>member
-12 LISAMAAVQQVYAA
+12 LVSAMAATQQIYAA
-26 DEFIVRDIKID
+26 DDFVVQDVKVN

-43 PTNVYGMLPVN
+43 PESVYGMLPVTS
-54 AGDRVNDTTI
+54 GDRVSDSSI
-64 ANAIRALYAT
+64 ANAIRTLYAT

-79 IKASQ
+79 IKTSQ
-84 EADVLIFTVV
+84 EGNNLIFTVV
-94 ERPLI
+94 ERPVI
-99 SKVEFK
+99 SKIELK

-112 EALEEGLKKMGIA
+112 EALEEGLKKMGLA
-125 EGEVLKKSALQTIE
+125 EGEVLKKSALQIVE

-156 KVITTAK
+156 KVTTTAK
-163 PNNRVDLTV
+163 PNNRVDILLEFT
-172 DFVEGKAAKVVDI
+172 EGKAAKVFDI
-185 NIIGNTVFQESEIKQ
+185 NIIGNTVFKDADIKQ

-208 WSSIVTRN
+208 WASVVSRN

-226 SLEALRALY
+226 SLESLRAMY

-248 NLNLSEDKKNIFV
+248 SLNLSEDKKNVFI
-261 EVAVEEGEQFKFG
+261 EVSVDEGEQFKFG

-282 LYKPEELKALKIYKD
+282 LYSEKDLQALQIYKA
-297 GETYSQEKV
+297 GELYSQEKV

-316 YGNAGYYYAEV
+316 YGNSGYYYAEV
-327 NMVPEIN
+327 NVVPQIN
-334 KETKLV
+334 NETKQV

-355 RINFM
+355 RINFT
-360 GNTKTADEV
+360 GNSKTADSV
-369 LRREMRQMEGA
+369 LRREIRQMEGA

-390 KVRLERTGFF
+390 KVRLERTGYF
-400 KTVDIKPARIPNVSD
+400 KTVDIKPARVPNSPD

-493 MYYRKTKLDDNYN
+493 MYYRKTKLNNDYN

-512 DSLGGGITFGYPI
+512 DSFGGGINFGYPI

-535 NIDQTDVTT
+535 NIDSTKVTT
-544 GPYVSTYVRDYLLA
+544 GAYVSTYVRDYLLA
-558 NGGKA
+558 NGGKTTSTSTYCLVELI
-563 KGQGKYCSTDKL
+563 KDPTTGEMVCPDGQLSDPYGSAF
-575 MSQREIE
+575 E
-582 KARDGVNYVEPNPI
+582 
-596 PAGYDDALCVN
+596 
-607 TANANA
+607 
-613 DVGFTPFDNQF
+613 
-624 GGDFLTYNLN
+624 GDFLTYNLN
-634 LGWSF
+634 LGWSY
-639 NTLNRPV
+639 NTLNRPM
-646 FPTNGMS
+646 FPTSGMS
-653 HRVNAEIALPGSD
+653 HRVNAEIAVPGSD
-666 VEYQKLTYD
+666 VEYQKVTYD
-675 AQAFLPLPYD
+675 AQAFFPLGKD

-700 PFYKNFYAGG
+700 PFFKNFYAGG

-716 YDNSTLGPKYPAVT
+716 YDNSTLGPKYPGVQYSET
-730 NNESRNIDY
+730 GVKDWD
-739 NPEEVGGNAL
+739 PEEVGGNAL
-749 IQFGAEL
+749 VQFGTEL
-756 ALPLP
+756 VLPMP
-761 FKGDWTRQVRP
+761 FKGDWARQVRP

-783 TQCSIPS
+783 TQCNMPS
-790 GKLYLAG
+790 KDIHLD
-797 TPTDPGVDA
+797 TTTVVNA
-806 KKYCEDNFGFDAEN
+806 KKYCEDNFGFDAKN
-820 MRYSVGVGFTWI
+820 MRYSVGAGFTWI
-832 TMIGPLSLSYAYPLN
+832 TMIGPLSLSYAFPLN
-847 DKPGDQTKNIQ
+847 EKSGDQTKNIQ

>member
-43 PTNVYGMLPVN
+43 PANVYGVLPIN
-54 AGDRVNDTTI
+54 AGDRVNDVTI

-79 IKASQ
+79 IKVSQ
-84 EADVLIFTVV
+84 NADTLVFAVV

-112 EALEEGLKKMGIA
+112 EALDEGLKKMGIA

-156 KVITTAK
+156 KVVTTAR
-163 PNNRVDLTV
+163 PNNRVDLSIE
-172 DFVEGKAAKVVDI
+172 FVEGKAAKVVDI
-185 NIIGNTVFQESEIKQ
+185 NIIGNTVFKESEIKQ
-200 AFAVKESG
+200 AFAVKESA

-248 NLNLSEDKKNIFV
+248 NLNLSEDKKNIFI
-261 EVAVEEGEQFKFG
+261 EVSVEEGEEFKFG
-274 ETKFLGDA
+274 QTKFLGDA
-282 LYKPEELKALKIYKD
+282 LYKPEELKVLQIYKD

-355 RINFM
+355 RINFA

-400 KTVDIKPARIPNVSD
+400 KTVDIKPARIPNVPD

-420 INVEEQHSGTSTLAV
+420 VNVEEQHSGTSTLAV

-441 GVTFQ
+441 GITFQ

-453 FLGTGNSVAIDLS
+453 FLGTGNSVSVDLS
-466 RSETQDYY
+466 RSETQDSY

-493 MYYRKTKLDDNYN
+493 MYYRKTKLDDDYN

-512 DSLGGGITFGYPI
+512 DSFGGGISFGYPI

-558 NGGKA
+558 NDGKA
-563 KGQGKYCSTDKL
+563 TGTGTGCRVDTVLDPETGLYNCPTGQEAT
-575 MSQREIE
+575 
-582 KARDGVNYVEPNPI
+582 
-596 PAGYDDALCVN
+596 
-607 TANANA
+607 
-613 DVGFTPFDNQF
+613 FDNQF
-624 GGDFLTYNLN
+624 NGDFLTYNLN
-634 LGWSF
+634 LGWSY

-646 FPTNGMS
+646 FPTSGMS
-653 HRVNAEIALPGSD
+653 HRVNGEIALPGSD
-666 VEYQKLTYD
+666 VEYQKITYD
-675 AQAFLPLPYD
+675 AQAYFPLGKD

-716 YDNSTLGPKYPAVT
+716 YDNSTLGPKYPGVT
-730 NNESRNIDY
+730 YKELQDINPKNSGDPD
-739 NPEEVGGNAL
+739 PEEVGGNAL
-749 IQFGAEL
+749 VQFGAEL
-756 ALPLP
+756 ALPIP

-783 TQCSIPS
+783 TQCDVPRS
-790 GKLYLAG
+790 A
-797 TPTDPGVDA
+797 TD
-806 KKYCEDNFGFDAEN
+806 KQYCEDNFGFDAEN
-820 MRYSVGVGFTWI
+820 FRYSVGVGFTWI

-847 DKPGDQTKNIQ
+847 DKAGDETKNIQ

>member
-12 LISAMAAVQQVYAA
+12 LVSAMAATQQVYAA
-26 DEFIVRDIKID
+26 DEFIARDIKID

-43 PTNVYGMLPVN
+43 PANVYGMIPVN
-54 AGDRVNDTTI
+54 SGDRVNEAVL
-64 ANAIRALYAT
+64 ANAIRSLYAT

-79 IKASQ
+79 IQASR
-84 EADVLIFTVV
+84 EADTLVFKVV
-94 ERPLI
+94 ERPII

-112 EALEEGLKKMGIA
+112 EALEDGLKKMGVA
-125 EGEVLKKSALQTIE
+125 EGEVLKKSALQTLE
-139 TELEQQYM
+139 SELEQQYM

-156 KVITTAK
+156 RVITTAR

-172 DFVEGKAAKVVDI
+172 EFVEGKAAKVVDI
-185 NIIGNTVFQESEIKQ
+185 NIIGNTVFKESDIKQ
-200 AFAVKESG
+200 AFAVKESS

-248 NLNLSEDKKNIFV
+248 SLNLSEDKKHIFV
-261 EVAVEEGEQFKFG
+261 EVSVDEGEQFKFG
-274 ETKFLGDA
+274 ESKFLGDA
-282 LYKPEELKALKIYKD
+282 LYKPEELTALKIYKD

-327 NMVPEIN
+327 NIVPQID

-355 RINFM
+355 RINFA
-360 GNTKTADEV
+360 GNSKTADEV

-400 KTVDIKPARIPNVSD
+400 KTVDVKPVRIPNVPD
-415 QVDLN
+415 QIDLN
-420 INVEEQHSGTSTLAV
+420 VNVEEQHSGTSTLAV

-453 FLGTGNSVAIDLS
+453 FLGTGNAVSIDLS

-512 DSLGGGITFGYPI
+512 DSFGGGINFGYPI

-535 NIDQTDVTT
+535 NIDQTEVTT
-544 GPYVSTYVRDYLLA
+544 GPYVSTYVADYLERHGGKETKSDEYCPDDLVPIKDA
-558 NGGKA
+558 NGDVVG
-563 KGQGKYCSTDKL
+563 Y
-575 MSQREIE
+575 
-582 KARDGVNYVEPNPI
+582 EPCANPI
-596 PAGYDDALCVN
+596 PYGKE
-607 TANANA
+607 
-613 DVGFTPFDNQF
+613 FK
-624 GGDFLTYNLN
+624 GDFLTYNLN
-634 LGWSF
+634 LGWSY
-639 NTLNRPV
+639 NTLNRPI

-666 VEYQKLTYD
+666 VEFQKVTYD
-675 AQAFLPLPYD
+675 AQAYMPLGHD

-691 GKLGYGNDL
+691 GKLGFGNDL

-710 FGSVRG
+710 YGSVRG
-716 YDNSTLGPKYPAVT
+716 YDNSTLGPKYPGVYFSDT
-730 NNESRNIDY
+730 SQTDRS
-739 NPEEVGGNAL
+739 PEEVGGNAL
-749 IQFGAEL
+749 VQFGTEL
-756 ALPLP
+756 ALPVP

-772 VLFAEGAQVFD
+772 VIFAEGAQVFD
-783 TQCSIPS
+783 TQCNVSDSNIFVNGAS
-790 GKLYLAG
+790 
-797 TPTDPGVDA
+797 VNA
-806 KKYCEDNFGFDAEN
+806 KQYCKDNYGFDFGE

-847 DKPGDQTKNIQ
+847 DKQGDDTKNIQ

>member
-12 LISAMAAVQQVYAA
+12 LVSAMAVAQQVYAA
-26 DEFIVRDIKID
+26 DEFIVQDIKFD

-43 PTNVYGMLPVN
+43 PENVYGLVPIN
-54 AGDRVNDTTI
+54 SGDRVNDPVI
-64 ANAIRALYAT
+64 ANAIRSLYAS

-79 IKASQ
+79 IKAVQ
-84 EADVLIFTVV
+84 QGNTLVFQVV
-94 ERPLI
+94 ERPVI
-99 SKVEFK
+99 SKIELK

-112 EALEEGLKKMGIA
+112 EALEDGLKKMGLA
-125 EGEVLKKSALQTIE
+125 EGEVLKKSALQTVE

-156 KVITTAK
+156 TVTTTAR
-163 PNNRVDLTV
+163 PNNRVELLI
-172 DFVEGKAAKVVDI
+172 DFIEGKAAKVFDI
-185 NIIGNTVFQESEIKQ
+185 NIIGNTVFKESDIKQ
-200 AFAVKESG
+200 AFAVKESS
-208 WSSIVTRN
+208 WNSVISRN

-226 SLEALRALY
+226 SLEALRAMY
-235 LNKGYINF
+235 LNQGYINF

-248 NLNLSEDKKNIFV
+248 SLNLSEDKKNVFI
-261 EVAVEEGEQFKFG
+261 EVSVDEGEQFKFG
-274 ETKFLGDA
+274 QTKYLGDA
-282 LYKPEELKALKIYKD
+282 LYQTEELQALQLFKE

-306 NAVKQLLLRK
+306 NVVKQLLQRK

-327 NMVPEIN
+327 NIVPQIN
-334 KETKLV
+334 NETKQV

-355 RINFM
+355 RINFT

-400 KTVDIKPARIPNVSD
+400 KTVDIKPARIPGSPD

-420 INVEEQHSGTSTLAV
+420 VAVEEQHSGTSTLAV

-453 FLGTGNSVAIDLS
+453 FLGTGNSVSIDLS

-474 NLSVTDP
+474 NLSVMDP

-493 MYYRKTKLDDNYN
+493 LYYRKTKLDDDYN

-512 DSLGGGITFGYPI
+512 DSFGGGINFGYPI

-530 ISAGL
+530 VSLGL
-535 NIDQTDVTT
+535 NIDQTEVTT
-544 GPYVSTYVRDYLLA
+544 GPYVSTYVRDYLLT
-558 NGGKA
+558 NGGKETGNPGRYCPDGLLNA
-563 KGQGKYCSTDKL
+563 EEGTCGPNNEGWVSFPDEFQG
-575 MSQREIE
+575 E
-582 KARDGVNYVEPNPI
+582 
-596 PAGYDDALCVN
+596 
-607 TANANA
+607 
-613 DVGFTPFDNQF
+613 
-624 GGDFLTYNLN
+624 FLTYNLN
-634 LGWSF
+634 LGWSY
-639 NTLNRPV
+639 NTLNRPM
-646 FPTNGMS
+646 FPTTGMS

-675 AQAFLPLPYD
+675 AQAFFPLGKD

-716 YDNSTLGPKYPAVT
+716 YENSTLGPRYPGVT
-730 NNESRNIDY
+730 YSESRVRDND
-739 NPEEVGGNAL
+739 PEEVGGNAL
-749 IQFGAEL
+749 VQFGTEL
-756 ALPLP
+756 VLPVP
-761 FKGDWTRQVRP
+761 FKGDWARQVRP
-772 VLFAEGAQVFD
+772 VIFAEGAQVFD
-783 TQCSIPS
+783 TNCDVPR
-790 GKLYLAG
+790 GNLYLN
-797 TPTDPGVDA
+797 PQNTDVDA
-806 KKYCEDNFGFDAEN
+806 KQYCKDNFGFDAGN
-820 MRYSVGVGFTWI
+820 MRYSVGAGFTWI

-847 DKPGDQTKNIQ
+847 KKDGDETKNIQ

>member
-1 MQHTHLFMPLA
+1 MGMRHTHLLMPLA
-12 LISAMAAVQQVYAA
+12 LVSAMAAVQQVYAA
-26 DEFIVRDIKID
+26 DEFLAQDIRID

-43 PTNVYGMLPVN
+43 PASIYSMLPVN
-54 AGDRVNDTTI
+54 SGDRVSDPMI
-64 ANAIRALYAT
+64 AESIRTLYAS

-79 IKASQ
+79 IKAFK
-84 EADVLIFTVV
+84 ENNVLVFKVI
-94 ERPLI
+94 ERPVI
-99 SKVEFK
+99 SKLEFK

-112 EALEEGLKKMGIA
+112 EALEQGLKKMGIA
-125 EGEVLKKSALQTIE
+125 EGEVFKKSALQIIE
-139 TELEQQYM
+139 TELEQQYT

-156 KVITTAK
+156 TVETVAR
-163 PNNRVDLTV
+163 PNNRVELKLN
-172 DFVEGKAAKVVDI
+172 FNEGTPAKVFDI
-185 NIIGNTVFQESEIKQ
+185 NIIGNTVFSDSDIKQ

-208 WSSIVTRN
+208 WASVVTRN

-243 NITNS
+243 NIINS
-248 NLNLSEDKKNIFV
+248 QLNISEDKKNIFI
-261 EVAVEEGEQFKFG
+261 EVSVDEGSQFKFG

-282 LYKPEELKALKIYKD
+282 LYKPEELQALKLYKD

-327 NMVPEIN
+327 NVIPEIN
-334 KETKLV
+334 NQTGIV
-340 DLNYYINPGQ
+340 NLNYYINPGQ

-355 RINFM
+355 RINFT
-360 GNTKTADEV
+360 GNSKTADEV

-400 KTVDIKPARIPNVSD
+400 KTVDVKPVRVPNSPD

-420 INVEEQHSGTSTLAV
+420 VNVEEQHSGTTTLAV
-435 GFSQSG
+435 GYSQNG
-441 GVTFQ
+441 GITFQ

-453 FLGTGNSVAIDLS
+453 FMGTGNRVSVDLS
-466 RSETQDYY
+466 RSQTQDYY

-481 YFTIDGVRRGYN
+481 YFTIDGVSRGYN
-493 MYYRKTKLDDNYN
+493 VYYRKTKLNEDYN

-512 DSLGGGITFGYPI
+512 DSYGGSLSFGYPI

-530 ISAGL
+530 LSASLGV
-535 NIDQTDVTT
+535 DKTKVRT
-544 GPYVSTYVRDYLLA
+544 GPSVSTYIRDYLLA

-563 KGQGKYCSTDKL
+563 TGKSTWCPSGKFEED
-575 MSQREIE
+575 Q
-582 KARDGVNYVEPNPI
+582 DGKVKTDPVTGLPI
-596 PAGYDDALCVN
+596 CEGGYEDYESAFE
-607 TANANA
+607 
-613 DVGFTPFDNQF
+613 GE
-624 GGDFLTYNLN
+624 FLTYMLN
-634 LGWSF
+634 LGWSY
-639 NTLNRPV
+639 NTLNRPI
-646 FPTNGMS
+646 FPTSGMS
-653 HRVNAEIALPGSD
+653 HRVGLEVGLPGSD
-666 VEYQKLTYD
+666 VEYQKVTYD
-675 AQAFLPLPYD
+675 AQAFMPLGNN

-710 FGSVRG
+710 YGSVRG
-716 YDNSTLGPKYPAVT
+716 YENSTLGPKYPSVIFQET
-730 NNESRNIDY
+730 GKNDP

-749 IQFGAEL
+749 VQFGTEL
-756 ALPLP
+756 AIPLP

-772 VLFAEGAQVFD
+772 VVFAEGAQVFD
-783 TQCSIPS
+783 TQCDVPK
-790 GKLYLAG
+790 GDLL
-797 TPTDPGVDA
+797 VDGNSVDI
-806 KKYCEDNFGFDAEN
+806 KQYCKDNYKFDFGN

-847 DKPGDQTKNIQ
+847 DKKGDDTKSIQ

>member
-1 MQHTHLFMPLA
+1 MGMRHTHLLMPLA
-12 LISAMAAVQQVYAA
+12 LVSAMAVVQQAYAA
-26 DEFIVRDIKID
+26 DEFLARDIRID

-43 PTNVYGMLPVN
+43 PASIYSMLPIN
-54 AGDRVNDTTI
+54 SGDRVSDPVI
-64 ANAIRALYAT
+64 AEAIRTLYAS

-79 IKASQ
+79 IKAYK
-84 EADVLIFTVV
+84 EKDVLVFKVV
-94 ERPLI
+94 ERPVI
-99 SKVEFK
+99 SKLEFK
-105 GNKLIPK
+105 GNKIIPK
-112 EALEEGLKKMGIA
+112 EALEQGLKKMGIA
-125 EGEVLKKSALQTIE
+125 EGEVFKKSALQTIE
-139 TELEQQYM
+139 TELEQQYI

-156 KVITTAK
+156 TVETVAR
-163 PNNRVDLTV
+163 PNNRVELKLN
-172 DFVEGKAAKVVDI
+172 FNEGTAAKIFDI
-185 NIIGNTVFQESEIKQ
+185 NIIGNTVFSDSDIKQ
-200 AFAVKESG
+200 VFAVKESG
-208 WSSIVTRN
+208 WASVVTRN

-243 NITNS
+243 NIINS
-248 NLNLSEDKKNIFV
+248 QLNISEDKKHIFI
-261 EVAVEEGEQFKFG
+261 EVSVDEGSQFKFG

-282 LYKPEELKALKIYKD
+282 LYKPEELQMLKLYKD

-327 NMVPEIN
+327 NIVPEIN
-334 KETKLV
+334 NQTGIV
-340 DLNYYINPGQ
+340 NLNYYINPGQ

-355 RINFM
+355 RINFT
-360 GNTKTADEV
+360 GNSKTADEV

-400 KTVDIKPARIPNVSD
+400 KTVDVKPVRVPNSTD

-420 INVEEQHSGTSTLAV
+420 VNVEEQHSGTTTLAV
-435 GFSQSG
+435 GYSQNG

-453 FLGTGNSVAIDLS
+453 FMGTGNRVAIDLS

-481 YFTIDGVRRGYN
+481 YFTIDGVSRGYN
-493 MYYRKTKLDDNYN
+493 VYYRKTKLNKDYN

-512 DSLGGGITFGYPI
+512 DSVGGSLSFGYPI

-530 ISAGL
+530 LSASIG
-535 NIDQTDVTT
+535 IDQTKVTT
-544 GPYVSTYVRDYLLA
+544 GPSVSTYIRDYLLA

-563 KGQGKYCSTDKL
+563 TGSSTYCPEDQWAKDADGTYTGECNPGG
-575 MSQREIE
+575 EITYDN
-582 KARDGVNYVEPNPI
+582 AFDGE
-596 PAGYDDALCVN
+596 
-607 TANANA
+607 
-613 DVGFTPFDNQF
+613 
-624 GGDFLTYNLN
+624 FLTYTLN
-634 LGWSF
+634 LGWSY
-639 NTLNRPV
+639 NTLNRPI
-646 FPTNGMS
+646 FPTSGMS
-653 HRVNAEIALPGSD
+653 HRVGLEVGIPGSD
-666 VEYQKLTYD
+666 VDYQKLTYD
-675 AQAFLPLPYD
+675 AQAFMPLWGG

-710 FGSVRG
+710 YGSVRG
-716 YDNSTLGPKYPAVT
+716 YDNSSLGPKYPSVIFQET
-730 NNESRNIDY
+730 GQSDPD
-739 NPEEVGGNAL
+739 PEEVGGNAL
-749 IQFGAEL
+749 VQFGTEL

-761 FKGDWTRQVRP
+761 FKGDWARQVRP

-783 TQCSIPS
+783 TKCDVPS
-790 GKLYLAG
+790 GNILVNSSN
-797 TPTDPGVDA
+797 VDI
-806 KKYCEDNFGFDAEN
+806 KQYCKDNYNFNFDN

-832 TMIGPLSLSYAYPLN
+832 TMIGPLSLSYAFPLN
-847 DKPGDQTKNIQ
+847 DKKGDDTKSIQ

>member
-12 LISAMAAVQQVYAA
+12 LVSAMAAVQQVYAA

-43 PTNVYGMLPVN
+43 PANVYTMLPIN
-54 AGDRVNDTTI
+54 SGDRVDDQAISNS
-64 ANAIRALYAT
+64 IRALYAT

-79 IKASQ
+79 IKASKQ
-84 EADVLIFTVV
+84 GDTLVFSVV

-99 SKVEFK
+99 SKIELK

-112 EALEEGLKKMGIA
+112 EALEEGLKKMGLA
-125 EGEVLKKSALQTIE
+125 EGEVLKKSTLQTVE
-139 TELEQQYM
+139 SELEQQYV

-156 KVITTAK
+156 KVTTTAK
-163 PNNRVDLTV
+163 PNNRVDLLLE
-172 DFVEGKAAKVVDI
+172 FNEGKAAKVVDI
-185 NIIGNTVFQESEIKQ
+185 NVIGNTVFSDSDIQQ
-200 AFAVKESG
+200 AFAVKESS
-208 WSSIVTRN
+208 WSSIVSRN

-235 LNKGYINF
+235 LNAGYINF
-243 NITNS
+243 DITNS
-248 NLNLSEDKKNIFV
+248 SLNLSEDKKRIFI
-261 EVAVEEGEQFKFG
+261 EVSVNEGEQFKFG
-274 ETKFLGDA
+274 ESKFLGDA
-282 LYKPEELKALKIYKD
+282 LYKPEELKAMQIYKD
-297 GETYSQEKV
+297 GSTYSQEKV

-327 NMVPEIN
+327 NVVPQIN
-334 KETKLV
+334 NETRVV

-355 RINFM
+355 RINFT
-360 GNTKTADEV
+360 GNTKTSDEV

-390 KVRLERTGFF
+390 KVRLERTGYF
-400 KTVDIKPARIPNVSD
+400 KTVDIKPTRIPNMPD

-420 INVEEQHSGTSTLAV
+420 VSVEEQHSGTSTLAV

-453 FLGTGNSVAIDLS
+453 FMGTGNSVAIDLS

-493 MYYRKTKLDDNYN
+493 MYYRKTKLDEDYN

-512 DSLGGGITFGYPI
+512 DSFGGGINFGYPI

-535 NIDQTDVTT
+535 NIDQTEVTT

-558 NGGKA
+558 HGGKI
-563 KGQGKYCSTDKL
+563 K
-575 MSQREIE
+575 
-582 KARDGVNYVEPNPI
+582 
-596 PAGYDDALCVN
+596 N
-607 TANANA
+607 TATYCLDGTVTTGSDCTNISEPYPSE
-613 DVGFTPFDNQF
+613 FT
-624 GGDFLTYNLN
+624 GDFLTYNFN
-634 LGWSF
+634 LGWSY

-646 FPTNGMS
+646 FPTSGQS

-666 VEYQKLTYD
+666 VEYQKITYD
-675 AQAFLPLPYD
+675 AQAFLPLGKD

-710 FGSVRG
+710 YGSVRG
-716 YDNSTLGPKYPAVT
+716 YDNSTLGPKYDGVYYAETDQKDP
-730 NNESRNIDY
+730 S
-739 NPEEVGGNAL
+739 PEEVGGNAL
-749 IQFGAEL
+749 VQFGTEL
-756 ALPLP
+756 ALPIP

-783 TQCSIPS
+783 TQCNIFPS
-790 GKLYLAG
+790 TDDGLADKR
-797 TPTDPGVDA
+797 T
-806 KKYCEDNFGFDAEN
+806 CEDNYGFDVDN

-832 TMIGPLSLSYAYPLN
+832 TMIGPLSLSYAFPLN
-847 DKPGDQTKNIQ
+847 DKPGDETKEIQ

>member
-54 AGDRVNDTTI
+54 AGDRVDDTTI
-64 ANAIRALYAT
+64 ANSIRALYAT

-79 IKASQ
+79 IKASR
-84 EADVLIFTVV
+84 EADTLVFTVV

-105 GNKLIPK
+105 GNKIIPK

-156 KVITTAK
+156 KVLTTAK
-163 PNNRVDLTV
+163 PNNRVDLTIE
-172 DFVEGKAAKVVDI
+172 FVEGKAAKVVDI
-185 NIIGNTVFQESEIKQ
+185 NIIGNTVFKESDIKQ
-200 AFAVKESG
+200 AFAVKESS

-248 NLNLSEDKKNIFV
+248 SLNLSEDKKNIFV
-261 EVAVEEGEQFKFG
+261 EVTVEEGEQFKFG

-282 LYKPEELKALKIYKD
+282 LYKPEELKALQIYKD
-297 GETYSQEKV
+297 GEIYSQEKV

-334 KETKLV
+334 EETKV
-340 DLNYYINPGQ
+340 VNLNYYINPGQ

-355 RINFM
+355 RINFT

-400 KTVDIKPARIPNVSD
+400 KTVDIKPVRIPNVPD

-453 FLGTGNSVAIDLS
+453 FLGTGNSVSIDLS

-493 MYYRKTKLDDNYN
+493 MYYRKTKLDDDYN

-512 DSLGGGITFGYPI
+512 DSFGGGITFGYPI

-535 NIDQTDVTT
+535 NIDQTEVTT

-563 KGQGKYCSTDKL
+563 TGRAEGVCTGTQTIIYNDPADPTKGIKEVVC
-575 MSQREIE
+575 
-582 KARDGVNYVEPNPI
+582 
-596 PAGYDDALCVN
+596 
-607 TANANA
+607 
-613 DVGFTPFDNQF
+613 DVPLVDFDNKF
-624 GGDFLTYNLN
+624 NGDFLTYNLN
-634 LGWSF
+634 LGWSY

-666 VEYQKLTYD
+666 VEYQKMTYD

-716 YDNSTLGPKYPAVT
+716 YDNSTLGPKYPGVT
-730 NNESRNIDY
+730 YNESRVKDND
-739 NPEEVGGNAL
+739 PEEVGGNAL
-749 IQFGAEL
+749 VQFGAEL

-772 VLFAEGAQVFD
+772 VVFAEGAQVFD
-783 TQCSIPS
+783 TQCDIPK
-790 GKLYLAG
+790 GTLYVDANN
-797 TPTDPGVDA
+797 PSVDA
-806 KKYCEDNFGFDAEN
+806 KQYCKDNFGFDGNN
-820 MRYSVGVGFTWI
+820 MRYSIGAGFTWI

-847 DKPGDQTKNIQ
+847 DKAGDDTKNIQ

>member
-1 MQHTHLFMPLA
+1 MGMRHTHLLMPLA
-12 LISAMAAVQQVYAA
+12 LVSAMAAVQQVYAA
-26 DEFIVRDIKID
+26 DEFLARDIRID

-43 PTNVYGMLPVN
+43 PASIYSMLPIN
-54 AGDRVNDTTI
+54 SGDRVSDPMI
-64 ANAIRALYAT
+64 AEAIRTLYAS

-79 IKASQ
+79 IKAFK
-84 EADVLIFTVV
+84 ENDVLVFKVV
-94 ERPLI
+94 ERPII
-99 SKVEFK
+99 SKLEFK

-112 EALEEGLKKMGIA
+112 EALEQGLKKMGIA
-125 EGEVLKKSALQTIE
+125 EGEVFKKSALQIIE
-139 TELEQQYM
+139 TELEQQYT

-156 KVITTAK
+156 TVETIAR
-163 PNNRVDLTV
+163 PNNRVELKLN
-172 DFVEGKAAKVVDI
+172 FNEGTPAKVFDI
-185 NIIGNTVFQESEIKQ
+185 NIIGNTVFSDADIKQ

-208 WSSIVTRN
+208 WASIVTRN

-243 NITNS
+243 NIINS
-248 NLNLSEDKKNIFV
+248 QLNISEDKKHIFI
-261 EVAVEEGEQFKFG
+261 EVSVDEGSQFKFG
-274 ETKFLGDA
+274 ETKFLGDV
-282 LYKPEELKALKIYKD
+282 LYKPEELQALKLYKD

-327 NMVPEIN
+327 NVVPQIN
-334 KETKLV
+334 NQTGIV

-355 RINFM
+355 RINFT
-360 GNTKTADEV
+360 GNNKTADEV

-400 KTVDIKPARIPNVSD
+400 KTVDVKPVRVPNSPD

-420 INVEEQHSGTSTLAV
+420 VDVEEQHSGTTTLAV
-435 GFSQSG
+435 GYSQNG
-441 GVTFQ
+441 GITFQ

-453 FLGTGNSVAIDLS
+453 FMGTGNRVAIDLS

-481 YFTIDGVRRGYN
+481 YFTIDGVSRGYN
-493 MYYRKTKLDDNYN
+493 VYYRKTKLNEDYN

-512 DSLGGGITFGYPI
+512 DSLGGSLSFGYPI

-530 ISAGL
+530 LSASVG
-535 NIDQTDVTT
+535 IDKTKVRT
-544 GPYVSTYVRDYLLA
+544 GPSVSTYIRDYLLA

-563 KGQGKYCSTDKL
+563 TGTSTYCPEDELEMIDNKYTGKCNEGKEETYKSAF
-575 MSQREIE
+575 E
-582 KARDGVNYVEPNPI
+582 
-596 PAGYDDALCVN
+596 
-607 TANANA
+607 
-613 DVGFTPFDNQF
+613 
-624 GGDFLTYNLN
+624 GDFLTYTLN
-634 LGWSF
+634 LGWSY
-639 NTLNRPV
+639 NTLNRPI
-646 FPTNGMS
+646 FPTSGMS
-653 HRVNAEIALPGSD
+653 HRVGLEVGLPGSD
-666 VEYQKLTYD
+666 VDYQKLTYD
-675 AQAFLPLPYD
+675 AQAFKSLPKG

-691 GKLGYGNDL
+691 GKLGFGNDL

-710 FGSVRG
+710 YGSVRG
-716 YDNSTLGPKYPAVT
+716 YDNSTLGPKYPSLIFQET
-730 NNESRNIDY
+730 GKNDPS
-739 NPEEVGGNAL
+739 PEEVGGNAL
-749 IQFGAEL
+749 VQFGTEL

-783 TQCSIPS
+783 TQCDVPQGDI
-790 GKLYLAG
+790 LVNDN
-797 TPTDPGVDA
+797 TVDI
-806 KKYCEDNFGFDAEN
+806 KQYCKDNYKFDFGN

-847 DKPGDQTKNIQ
+847 DKKGDDTKSIQ

>member
-12 LISAMAAVQQVYAA
+12 LVSAMAATQQVYAA
-26 DEFIVRDIKID
+26 DEFIARDIKID

-43 PTNVYGMLPVN
+43 PANVYGMIPVN
-54 AGDRVNDTTI
+54 SGDRVNEAVL
-64 ANAIRALYAT
+64 ANAIRSLYAT

-79 IKASQ
+79 IQASR
-84 EADVLIFTVV
+84 EADTLVFKVV
-94 ERPLI
+94 ERPII

-112 EALEEGLKKMGIA
+112 EALEDGLKKMGVA
-125 EGEVLKKSALQTIE
+125 EGEVLKKSALQTLE
-139 TELEQQYM
+139 SELEQQYM

-156 KVITTAK
+156 RVITTAR

-172 DFVEGKAAKVVDI
+172 EFVEGKAAKVVDI
-185 NIIGNTVFQESEIKQ
+185 NIIGNTVFKESDIKQ
-200 AFAVKESG
+200 AFAVKESS

-248 NLNLSEDKKNIFV
+248 SLNLSEDKKHIFV
-261 EVAVEEGEQFKFG
+261 EVSVDEGEQFKFG
-274 ETKFLGDA
+274 ESKFLGDA
-282 LYKPEELKALKIYKD
+282 LYKPEELTALQIYKD

-327 NMVPEIN
+327 NIVPQID

-355 RINFM
+355 RINFA
-360 GNTKTADEV
+360 GNSKTADEV

-400 KTVDIKPARIPNVSD
+400 KTVDVKPVRIPNVPD
-415 QVDLN
+415 QIDLN
-420 INVEEQHSGTSTLAV
+420 VNVEEQHSGTSTLAV

-453 FLGTGNSVAIDLS
+453 FLGTGNAVSIDLS

-493 MYYRKTKLDDNYN
+493 MYYRKTKLDDDYN

-512 DSLGGGITFGYPI
+512 DSLGGGINFGYPI

-535 NIDQTDVTT
+535 NIDQTEVTT

-558 NGGKA
+558 NGGKTTKSEPYCLDA
-563 KGQGKYCSTDKL
+563 NLPVGGTCSNWSDPKG
-575 MSQREIE
+575 IE
-582 KARDGVNYVEPNPI
+582 FK
-596 PAGYDDALCVN
+596 
-607 TANANA
+607 
-613 DVGFTPFDNQF
+613 
-624 GGDFLTYNLN
+624 GDFLTYNLN
-634 LGWSF
+634 LGWSY
-639 NTLNRPV
+639 NTLNRPI

-666 VEYQKLTYD
+666 VEFQKVTYD
-675 AQAFLPLPYD
+675 AQAYFPLGHD
-685 FVLRGY
+685 FILRGY
-691 GKLGYGNDL
+691 GKLGFGNDL

-710 FGSVRG
+710 YGSVRG
-716 YDNSTLGPKYPAVT
+716 YDNSTLGPKYDGVYFNDRGQKDP
-730 NNESRNIDY
+730 S
-739 NPEEVGGNAL
+739 PEEVGGNAL
-749 IQFGAEL
+749 VQFGTEL
-756 ALPLP
+756 ALPVP

-772 VLFAEGAQVFD
+772 VIFAEGAQVFD
-783 TQCSIPS
+783 TQCDVQATSE
-790 GKLYLAG
+790 GRQ
-797 TPTDPGVDA
+797 
-806 KKYCEDNFGFDAEN
+806 YCKDNYDFDFGE

-847 DKPGDQTKNIQ
+847 DKDGDDTKNIQ

>member
-12 LISAMAAVQQVYAA
+12 LVSAMTAAQQVYAA
-26 DEFIVRDIKID
+26 DDFIVQDVRVD

-43 PTNVYGMLPVN
+43 PESVYGMLPVTS
-54 AGDRVNDTTI
+54 GDRVNDPVI
-64 ANAIRALYAT
+64 ANAIRTLYAT

-79 IKASQ
+79 IKAAQ
-84 EADVLIFTVV
+84 EGNTLVFKVV
-94 ERPLI
+94 ERPVI
-99 SKVEFK
+99 SKIEMK

-112 EALEEGLKKMGIA
+112 EALQEGLKKMGLA
-125 EGEVLKKSALQTIE
+125 EGEVLKQSALQTVE

-156 KVITTAK
+156 TVTTTPK
-163 PNNRVDLTV
+163 PNNRVDLLIE
-172 DFVEGKAAKVVDI
+172 FEEGKAAKVFDI
-185 NIIGNTVFQESEIKQ
+185 NIIGNTVFKDSEIKQ

-208 WSSIVTRN
+208 WSSVVSRN

-226 SLEALRALY
+226 SLEALRAMY

-248 NLNLSEDKKNIFV
+248 SLNLSEDKKHVFI
-261 EVAVEEGEQFKFG
+261 EVTVDEGEQFKFG
-274 ETKFLGDA
+274 QTKFLGDA
-282 LYKPEELKALKIYKD
+282 LYTQAELKPLQLYKD
-297 GETYSQEKV
+297 GDLYSQEKV
-306 NAVKQLLLRK
+306 NGVKQLMLRK
-316 YGNAGYYYAEV
+316 YGNAGYYFAEV
-327 NMVPEIN
+327 NVVPEIN
-334 KETKLV
+334 NQTKVV

-350 QVTVR
+350 QVKVR
-355 RINFM
+355 RINFT
-360 GNTKTADEV
+360 GNSKTADEV

-400 KTVDIKPARIPNVSD
+400 KTVDIKPARIPNSPD
-415 QVDLN
+415 QIDLN
-420 INVEEQHSGTSTLAV
+420 VNVEEQHSGTSTLAV

-453 FLGTGNSVAIDLS
+453 FLGTGNSVSVDLS

-493 MYYRKTKLDDNYN
+493 MYYRKTKLNDDYN

-512 DSLGGGITFGYPI
+512 DSFGGGINFGYPI

-535 NIDQTDVTT
+535 NIDQTEVTT
-544 GPYVSTYVRDYLLA
+544 GPYVSTYVRDYLLK

-563 KGQGKYCSTDKL
+563 KGQGQYCSTDKL

-596 PAGYDDALCVN
+596 PAGYDDSLCVSS
-607 TANANA
+607 TNA
-613 DVGFTPFDNQF
+613 DVGFTSFDDEF
-624 GGDFLTYNLN
+624 SGDFLTYNLN
-634 LGWSF
+634 LGWSY

-646 FPTNGMS
+646 FPTSGMS
-653 HRVNAEIALPGSD
+653 HRINAEVALPGSD

-675 AQAFLPLPYD
+675 AQAFFPLGKD

-700 PFYKNFYAGG
+700 PFFKNFYAGG

-716 YDNSTLGPKYPAVT
+716 YDNSTLGPKYPGVT
-730 NNESRNIDY
+730 YNESHKKDY
-739 NPEEVGGNAL
+739 DPEEVGGNAL

-783 TQCSIPS
+783 TQCDIPS
-790 GKLYLAG
+790 GKLYLSG
-797 TPTDPGVDA
+797 GVNDQGVDA
-806 KKYCEDNFGFDAEN
+806 KKYCEDNFGFDMN
-820 MRYSVGVGFTWI
+820 NIRYSVGAGFTWI
-832 TMIGPLSLSYAYPLN
+832 TMIGPLSLSYAFPLN
-847 DKPGDQTKNIQ
+847 DKAGDQTKEIQ

>member
-1 MQHTHLFMPLA
+1 MGMRHTHLLMPLA
-12 LISAMAAVQQVYAA
+12 LVSAMAVVQQAYAA
-26 DEFIVRDIKID
+26 DEFLARDIRID

-43 PTNVYGMLPVN
+43 PASIYSMLPIN
-54 AGDRVNDTTI
+54 SGDRVSDPMI
-64 ANAIRALYAT
+64 AEAIRTLYAS

-79 IKASQ
+79 IKTYK
-84 EADVLIFTVV
+84 ENDVLVFKVV
-94 ERPLI
+94 ERPVI
-99 SKVEFK
+99 SKLEFK

-112 EALEEGLKKMGIA
+112 EALEQGLKKMGIA
-125 EGEVLKKSALQTIE
+125 EGEVFKKSALQTIE
-139 TELEQQYM
+139 TELEQQYT

-156 KVITTAK
+156 TVETVAR
-163 PNNRVDLTV
+163 PNNRVELKLN
-172 DFVEGKAAKVVDI
+172 FNEGTAAKVFDI
-185 NIIGNTVFQESEIKQ
+185 NIIGNTVFSDSDIKQ

-208 WSSIVTRN
+208 WASIVTRN

-243 NITNS
+243 NIINS
-248 NLNLSEDKKNIFV
+248 QLNISEDKKHIFI
-261 EVAVEEGEQFKFG
+261 EVSVDEGSQFKFG

-282 LYKPEELKALKIYKD
+282 LYKPEELTALKLYKD

-327 NMVPEIN
+327 NVVPDIN
-334 KETKLV
+334 NQTGIV
-340 DLNYYINPGQ
+340 GLNYYINPGQ

-355 RINFM
+355 RINFT
-360 GNTKTADEV
+360 GNSKTADEV

-400 KTVDIKPARIPNVSD
+400 KTVDVKPVRVPNSPD
-415 QVDLN
+415 EVDLN
-420 INVEEQHSGTSTLAV
+420 VNVEEQHSGTTTLAV
-435 GFSQSG
+435 GYSQNG

-453 FLGTGNSVAIDLS
+453 FMGTGNRVAVDLS

-481 YFTIDGVRRGYN
+481 YFTIDGVSRGYN
-493 MYYRKTKLDDNYN
+493 VYYRKTKLNKDYN

-512 DSLGGGITFGYPI
+512 DSVGGSVSFGYPI

-530 ISAGL
+530 LSASLG
-535 NIDQTDVTT
+535 IDQTKVRT
-544 GPYVSTYVRDYLLA
+544 GPSVSTYIRDYLLA

-563 KGQGKYCSTDKL
+563 TGSSSYCPLDANGN
-575 MSQREIE
+575 SQIDE
-582 KARDGVNYVEPNPI
+582 KTLECKVPLTTYE
-596 PAGYDDALCVN
+596 
-607 TANANA
+607 NAFE
-613 DVGFTPFDNQF
+613 GT
-624 GGDFLTYNLN
+624 FLTYNLN
-634 LGWSF
+634 LGWSY
-639 NTLNRPV
+639 NTLNRPI
-646 FPTNGMS
+646 FPTSGMS
-653 HRVNAEIALPGSD
+653 HRVGLEIGLPGSD
-666 VEYQKLTYD
+666 VDYQKMTYD
-675 AQAFLPLPYD
+675 AQAFKSLWGG

-710 FGSVRG
+710 YGSVRG
-716 YDNSTLGPKYPAVT
+716 YDNSSLGPRYPSVIFQKT
-730 NNESRNIDY
+730 DQTDLD
-739 NPEEVGGNAL
+739 PEEVGGNAL
-749 IQFGAEL
+749 VQFGTEL
-756 ALPLP
+756 AIPLP

-783 TQCSIPS
+783 TKCDVPT
-790 GKLYLAG
+790 G
-797 TPTDPGVDA
+797 TMKMNNSNIDI
-806 KKYCEDNFGFDAEN
+806 KQYCKDNYGFDLGN

-832 TMIGPLSLSYAYPLN
+832 TMIGPLSLSYAFPLN
-847 DKPGDQTKNIQ
+847 DKKGDDTKSIQ

>member
-12 LISAMAAVQQVYAA
+12 LISAMATVQQVYAA
-26 DEFIVRDIKID
+26 EDYIVRDIKVD

-43 PTNVYGMLPVN
+43 PANVYGMIPLN
-54 AGDRVNDTTI
+54 SGDRVSDAAL
-64 ANAIRALYAT
+64 ANAIRSLYAT

-79 IKASQ
+79 IKTEKQ
-84 EADVLIFTVV
+84 GDTLVFKVV

-112 EALEEGLKKMGIA
+112 EALEEGLKKMGIT
-125 EGEVLKKSALQTIE
+125 EGEVLKKSALQTVE
-139 TELEQQYM
+139 SELEQQYM

-156 KVITTAK
+156 KVVTTAK
-163 PNNRVDLTV
+163 PNNRVDLTIE
-172 DFVEGKAAKVVDI
+172 FVEGKAAKVVDI
-185 NIIGNTVFQESEIKQ
+185 NIIGNTVFKESEIEQ

-208 WSSIVTRN
+208 WTSIISRN

-226 SLEALRALY
+226 SLESLRALY

-243 NITNS
+243 NINHS
-248 NLNLSEDKKNIFV
+248 SLNLSEDKKNIFV
-261 EVAVEEGEQFKFG
+261 EVSVDEGEQFKFG

-282 LYKPEELKALKIYKD
+282 LYTPAELKALQIYKD
-297 GETYSQEKV
+297 GDIYSQEKV

-327 NMVPEIN
+327 NVVPQID
-334 KETKLV
+334 KETHLV
-340 DLNYYINPGQ
+340 DLNYYVNPGQ

-355 RINFM
+355 RINFT

-400 KTVDIKPARIPNVSD
+400 KTVDIKPARVPNTAD

-453 FLGTGNSVAIDLS
+453 FLGTGNSVSIDLS

-493 MYYRKTKLDDNYN
+493 MYYRKTKLDEDYN

-512 DSLGGGITFGYPI
+512 DSFGGGINFGYPI

-530 ISAGL
+530 VSAGL
-535 NIDQTDVTT
+535 NIDQTEVTT
-544 GPYVSTYVRDYLLA
+544 GNGVSTYVRDYLLA
-558 NGGKA
+558 NDGKEI
-563 KGQGKYCSTDKL
+563 GKSEYCID
-575 MSQREIE
+575 
-582 KARDGVNYVEPNPI
+582 
-596 PAGYDDALCVN
+596 
-607 TANANA
+607 TA
-613 DVGFTPFDNQF
+613 DPCTKQSKPDRFS
-624 GGDFLTYNLN
+624 GDYLTYNLN
-634 LGWSF
+634 LGWSY

-646 FPTNGMS
+646 FPTSGMS
-653 HRVNAEIALPGSD
+653 HRINGEIALPGSD

-675 AQAFLPLPYD
+675 AQAYFPLGKD

-716 YDNSTLGPKYPAVT
+716 YDNSTLGPKYPGVT
-730 NNESRNIDY
+730 YSESRSKDNDY
-739 NPEEVGGNAL
+739 EEVGGNAL
-749 IQFGAEL
+749 IQFGTEL

-772 VLFAEGAQVFD
+772 VIFAEGAQVFD
-783 TQCSIPS
+783 TQCDVPS
-790 GKLYLAG
+790 GQLYMTG
-797 TPTDPGVDA
+797 SKTDAGVDA
-806 KKYCEDNFGFDAEN
+806 KQYCKDNFGFELDN

-847 DKPGDQTKNIQ
+847 DKDGDETKNIQ

>member
-1 MQHTHLFMPLA
+1 MGMRHTHLLMPLA
-12 LISAMAAVQQVYAA
+12 LVSAMAVVQQAYAA
-26 DEFIVRDIKID
+26 DEFLARDIRID

-43 PTNVYGMLPVN
+43 PASIYSMLPIN
-54 AGDRVNDTTI
+54 SGDRVSDPVI
-64 ANAIRALYAT
+64 AEAIRTLYAS

-79 IKASQ
+79 IKAYK
-84 EADVLIFTVV
+84 EKDILVFKVV
-94 ERPLI
+94 ERPVI
-99 SKVEFK
+99 SKLEFK
-105 GNKLIPK
+105 GNKIIPK
-112 EALEEGLKKMGIA
+112 EALEQGLKKMGIA
-125 EGEVLKKSALQTIE
+125 EGEVFKKSALQTIE
-139 TELEQQYM
+139 TELEQQYT

-156 KVITTAK
+156 TVETVAR
-163 PNNRVDLTV
+163 PNNRVELKLN
-172 DFVEGKAAKVVDI
+172 FNEGTAAKVFDI
-185 NIIGNTVFQESEIKQ
+185 NIIGNTVFSDSDIKQ
-200 AFAVKESG
+200 VFAVKESG
-208 WSSIVTRN
+208 WASVVTRN

-243 NITNS
+243 NIINS
-248 NLNLSEDKKNIFV
+248 QLNISEDKKHIFI
-261 EVAVEEGEQFKFG
+261 EVSVDEGSQFKFG

-282 LYKPEELKALKIYKD
+282 LYKPEELQLLKLYKD

-327 NMVPEIN
+327 NIVPEIN
-334 KETKLV
+334 NQTGIV
-340 DLNYYINPGQ
+340 NLNYYINPGQ

-355 RINFM
+355 RINFT
-360 GNTKTADEV
+360 GNSKTADEV

-400 KTVDIKPARIPNVSD
+400 KTVDVKPVRVPNSPD

-420 INVEEQHSGTSTLAV
+420 VNVEEQHSGTTTLAV
-435 GFSQSG
+435 GYSQNG

-453 FLGTGNSVAIDLS
+453 FMGTGNRVAIDLS

-481 YFTIDGVRRGYN
+481 YFTIDGVSRGYN
-493 MYYRKTKLDDNYN
+493 VYYRKTKLNKDYN

-512 DSLGGGITFGYPI
+512 DSVGGSLSFGYPI

-530 ISAGL
+530 LSASIG
-535 NIDQTDVTT
+535 IDQTKVRT
-544 GPYVSTYVRDYLLA
+544 GPSVSTYIRDYLLA

-563 KGQGKYCSTDKL
+563 TGSSTYCPEDQWAKDADGKYTGECNPGG
-575 MSQREIE
+575 EIT
-582 KARDGVNYVEPNPI
+582 
-596 PAGYDDALCVN
+596 YD
-607 TANANA
+607 NAFE
-613 DVGFTPFDNQF
+613 GE
-624 GGDFLTYNLN
+624 FLTYTLN
-634 LGWSF
+634 LGWSY
-639 NTLNRPV
+639 NTLNRPI
-646 FPTNGMS
+646 FPTSGMS
-653 HRVNAEIALPGSD
+653 HRVGLEVGIPGSD
-666 VEYQKLTYD
+666 VDYQKLTYD
-675 AQAFLPLPYD
+675 AQAFMPLWGG

-710 FGSVRG
+710 YGSVRG
-716 YDNSTLGPKYPAVT
+716 YDNSSLGPKYPSVSFQET
-730 NNESRNIDY
+730 GQSDPD
-739 NPEEVGGNAL
+739 PEEVGGNAL
-749 IQFGAEL
+749 VQFGTEL

-761 FKGDWTRQVRP
+761 FKGDWARQVRP

-783 TQCSIPS
+783 TKCDVPS
-790 GKLYLAG
+790 GNILVNSSN
-797 TPTDPGVDA
+797 VDI
-806 KKYCEDNFGFDAEN
+806 KQYCKDNYNFNFDN

-832 TMIGPLSLSYAYPLN
+832 TMIGPLSLSYAFPLN
-847 DKPGDQTKNIQ
+847 DKKGDDTKSIQ

>member
-12 LISAMAAVQQVYAA
+12 LVSAMAVAQQVYAA
-26 DEFIVRDIKID
+26 DEFIVQDIKFD

-43 PTNVYGMLPVN
+43 PDNVYGLVPIN
-54 AGDRVNDTTI
+54 SGDRVNDPI
-64 ANAIRALYAT
+64 ISNAIRSLYAS

-79 IKASQ
+79 IKAVQ
-84 EADVLIFTVV
+84 QGNTLVFQVV
-94 ERPLI
+94 ERPVI
-99 SKVEFK
+99 SKIELK

-112 EALEEGLKKMGIA
+112 EALEDGLKKMGLA

-147 QQGRYDADV
+147 QQGRYDADITV
-156 KVITTAK
+156 KTTPR
-163 PNNRVDLTV
+163 PNNRVELLI
-172 DFVEGKAAKVVDI
+172 DFVEGKAAKVFDI
-185 NIIGNTVFQESEIKQ
+185 NIIGNTVFKESDIKQ

-208 WSSIVTRN
+208 WSSVISRN

-226 SLEALRALY
+226 SLEALRAMY
-235 LNKGYINF
+235 LNRGYINF

-248 NLNLSEDKKNIFV
+248 SLNLSEDKKNVFI
-261 EVAVEEGEQFKFG
+261 EVSVDEGEQFKFG
-274 ETKFLGDA
+274 QTKYLGDA
-282 LYKPEELKALKIYKD
+282 LYKTEELQALQIFKE
-297 GETYSQEKV
+297 GEIYSQEKV

-327 NMVPEIN
+327 NVVPQIN
-334 KETKLV
+334 NDTKMV

-355 RINFM
+355 RINFT
-360 GNTKTADEV
+360 GNNKTADEV

-400 KTVDIKPARIPNVSD
+400 KTVDIKPARIPGSPD

-420 INVEEQHSGTSTLAV
+420 VAVEEQHSGTSTLAV

-453 FLGTGNSVAIDLS
+453 FLGTGNSVSIDLS

-474 NLSVTDP
+474 NLSVMDP

-493 MYYRKTKLDDNYN
+493 LYYRKTKLDDDYN

-512 DSLGGGITFGYPI
+512 DSFGGGINFGYPI

-530 ISAGL
+530 VSMGL
-535 NIDQTDVTT
+535 NIDQTEVTT
-544 GPYVSTYVRDYLLA
+544 GPYVSTYVRDYLLSK
-558 NGGKA
+558 GGKA
-563 KGQGKYCSTDKL
+563 TNRRTDVCTAYL
-575 MSQREIE
+575 YSQADLDVLDKKPR
-582 KARDGVNYVEPNPI
+582 PTNP
-596 PAGYDDALCVN
+596 PEGYDIKDKCLDADRQ
-607 TANANA
+607 TANLV
-613 DVGFTPFDNQF
+613 DFDDQF
-624 GGDFLTYNLN
+624 KGDFLTYNLN
-634 LGWSF
+634 LGWSY
-639 NTLNRPV
+639 NTLNRPM
-646 FPTNGMS
+646 FPTSGMS
-653 HRVNAEIALPGSD
+653 HRINGEVALPGSD

-675 AQAFLPLPYD
+675 AQAFFPLGKD
-685 FVLRGY
+685 FILRGY

-700 PFYKNFYAGG
+700 PFYKNFFAGG

-716 YDNSTLGPKYPAVT
+716 YENSTLGPRYPGVT
-730 NNESRNIDY
+730 FNETNQRDWD
-739 NPEEVGGNAL
+739 PEEVGGNAL
-749 IQFGAEL
+749 VQFGTEL
-756 ALPLP
+756 VLPIP
-761 FKGDWTRQVRP
+761 FKGDWARQVRP

-783 TQCSIPS
+783 TQCDVPRGEIYINSQV
-790 GKLYLAG
+790 GR
-797 TPTDPGVDA
+797 VDA
-806 KKYCEDNFGFDAEN
+806 KQYCKDNFGFDVDN
-820 MRYSVGVGFTWI
+820 MRYSVGAGFTWI

-847 DKPGDQTKNIQ
+847 KKDGDETKNIQ

>member
-1 MQHTHLFMPLA
+1 MQHKHLFMPLA
-12 LISAMAAVQQVYAA
+12 LVSAMAVAQQVYAA
-26 DEFIVRDIKID
+26 DDFVVQDIRVD

-43 PTNVYGMLPVN
+43 PDNVAGMIPFS
-54 AGDRVNDTTI
+54 AGDRVNDQI
-64 ANAIRALYAT
+64 ISNSIRSMFAS

-79 IKASQ
+79 VKSSQ
-84 EADVLIFTVV
+84 VGNTLVYTVV
-94 ERPLI
+94 ERPVI
-99 SKVEFK
+99 SKVELK

-112 EALEEGLKKMGIA
+112 EALEEGLKKMGLS
-125 EGEVLKKSALQTIE
+125 EGEVLKKSSLQTVE

-156 KVITTAK
+156 KVITTAQ
-163 PNNRVDLTV
+163 PNNRVNVLIE
-172 DFVEGKAAKVVDI
+172 FEEGQSAKVFDI
-185 NIIGNTVFQESEIKQ
+185 NIIGNTVFKESEIKQ
-200 AFAVKESG
+200 IFALKESG
-208 WSSIVTRN
+208 WNSIISRN

-226 SLEALRALY
+226 SLEALRAMY

-248 NLNLSEDKKNIFV
+248 SLNLSEDKKHVFI
-261 EVAVEEGEQFKFG
+261 EVSVDEGEQFKFG
-274 ETKFLGDA
+274 ETHFLGDT
-282 LYKPEELKALKIYKD
+282 LYTQTDLNALKLYKD
-297 GETYSQEKV
+297 GDLYSQEKV
-306 NAVKQLLLRK
+306 NGVKQLLLRK
-316 YGNAGYYYAEV
+316 YGNAGYYFAEV
-327 NMVPEIN
+327 NIVPEIN
-334 KETKLV
+334 KDTKLV
-340 DLNYYINPGQ
+340 DLNYYVNPGQ

-355 RINFM
+355 RINFT
-360 GNTKTADEV
+360 GNSKTADEV

-400 KTVDIKPARIPNVSD
+400 KTVDVKPARIPGTPD
-415 QVDLN
+415 QIDLN
-420 INVEEQHSGTSTLAV
+420 VNVEEQHSGTSTLAV

-453 FLGTGNSVAIDLS
+453 FLGTGNAVSIDLS

-493 MYYRKTKLDDNYN
+493 LYYRKTKLDNDYN

-512 DSLGGGITFGYPI
+512 DSFGGGINFGYPI

-530 ISAGL
+530 ISMGL
-535 NIDQTDVTT
+535 NIDNTEVTT

-563 KGQGKYCSTDKL
+563 TDTTSFCPTDASGNSQLTVPVYKTDENGDFVLDDKGNKIVTHNTCAVPEES
-575 MSQREIE
+575 
-582 KARDGVNYVEPNPI
+582 
-596 PAGYDDALCVN
+596 YDSA
-607 TANANA
+607 
-613 DVGFTPFDNQF
+613 FK
-624 GGDFLTYNLN
+624 GDFLTYNLN
-634 LGWSF
+634 LGWSY

-646 FPTNGMS
+646 FPTSGMS

-666 VEYQKLTYD
+666 VEYQKITYD
-675 AQAFLPLPYD
+675 AQAYFPLGKD

-716 YDNSTLGPKYPAVT
+716 YDNSTLGPKYPGVYYDAQNQV
-730 NNESRNIDY
+730 DY
-739 NPEEVGGNAL
+739 DPEEVGGNAL
-749 IQFGAEL
+749 IQFGTEL
-756 ALPLP
+756 ALPVP
-761 FKGDWTRQVRP
+761 FKGDWARQVRP

-783 TQCSIPS
+783 TQCDVPKSS
-790 GKLYLAG
+790 E
-797 TPTDPGVDA
+797 DRQ
-806 KKYCEDNFGFDAEN
+806 YCKDNYGFDMNN
-820 MRYSVGVGFTWI
+820 MRYSVGAGFTWI
-832 TMIGPLSLSYAYPLN
+832 TMIGPISLSYAFPLN
-847 DKPGDQTKNIQ
+847 DKAGDETKEIQ